1 MKKFT
6 FLLSLLLAFVGV
18 TASAQVTM
26 KKLTAAPDLTK
37 AVTNLDDLVNG
48 GTYVFYNI
56 NNQKYIN
63 IDNYDNL
70 HFGRAAELS
79 VDKKLSASAVFTFHI
94 TKGETTTYTFE
105 TAVNG
110 KYMPAAAD
118 NNNSGGATATET
130 AASFVIQNR
139 STGYD
144 ASKNDYSGTPTIHNN
159 DGQFVIKNES
169 NNLSFDMGGDDMNQF
184 CGWHGEGSN
193 CWYKIVP
200 VTVSAT
206 ETVTARKLTFTVQN
220 TEGTT
225 DASLTNA
232 ATTAWL
238 CDGEE
243 VGQTLSVNPSKVSA
257 WYTLE
262 CQSANKV
269 VAEDNATFVYKLT
282 EGTAPFEYSTSAD
295 RKWYLMRFWGRDNNF
310 ASYLNATDA
319 NINVETAVKSFAH
332 LLANEDKA
340 FWSFEKSGYGV
351 KVYNKLA
358 NKYLYI
364 PNNGNNQELLQL
376 NDEGT
381 ELIVRPN
388 NNNGGFS
395 LQMSGKAS
403 ACFGHHVGANLG
415 VWDND
420 GSYNAAQSKVEFY
433 PVLDKAKGFLTSN
446 VENVNT
452 NVNLL
457 GVYMSDA
464 DKAALKTEFQNATDF
479 AALKTV
485 NNKLVKAVNTTPDEN
500 AYYQIKSV
508 AGVNKNNYI
517 YMSTINA
524 QVNNTSKELVENNAN
539 ATRIQA
545 GKCNAT
551 TLWKFV
557 PNDDK
562 SAYYLLYVNLNA
574 YLGKITANDQANIAM
589 VKDKT
594 ATVAYTLNHRSG
606 TKFALVLGDHCIN
619 AYKGGDYENLGRY
632 DNDGDGKDSDG
643 NTWYLEKVTPS
654 VSVPVSDAKYA
665 SVSFPYATQVT
676 DNVKAYYAS
685 EINTDGVITLSE
697 YADGVIPANQG
708 AILYNDGGATTAVL
722 NILTSS
728 TAAAPTK
735 NYLNAAVTKLAGF
748 DADATYALGKK
759 ENDEVAFMLNGL
771 TVITAN
777 KAYINKSD
785 LTSGGIASNVLNFGQ
800 VATGVNT
807 VVAGTNDGVQY
818 FDLQGRRVLYPAHGI
833 FVTNTGKKV
842 LVK

>member
-56 NNQKYIN
+56 NKQKYIN
-63 IDNYDNL
+63 IDNFDNL

-105 TAVNG
+105 TAVSG

-118 NNNSGGATATET
+118 NNNDGGATAADA
-130 AASFVIQNR
+130 AASFVILTHTINE
-139 STGYD
+139 
-144 ASKNDYSGTPTIHNN
+144 TPSVTKD
-159 DGQFVIKNES
+159 DGSYVIKNAS
-169 NNLSFDMGGDDMNQF
+169 DDKAFDMSGDDFNQF
-184 CGWHGEGSN
+184 CGWQGKGAN

-200 VTVSAT
+200 VTVSET
-206 ETVTARKLTFTVQN
+206 ETVTARNVTFTVQN
-220 TEGTT
+220 AEGVT
-225 DASLTNA
+225 DASLATS
-232 ATTAWL
+232 TTAPL
-238 CDGEE
+238 ADGDE
-243 VGQTLSVNPSKVSA
+243 VAQTISMNPSKASA

-262 CQSANKV
+262 CQATNKV
-269 VAEDNATFVYKLT
+269 VAADNATFVYKLT
-282 EGTAPFEYSTSAD
+282 EGTAPFAYSTSTD
-295 RKWYLMRFWGRDNNF
+295 RKWYLMRFQGSDNNF
-310 ASYLNATDA
+310 ASYLNTTDA
-319 NINVETAVKSFAH
+319 NINVETAVKSFTN

-364 PNNGNNQELLQL
+364 HTGNNQELLQL

-388 NNNGGFS
+388 NKGGFS
-395 LQMSGKAS
+395 LQKSGNAN

-415 VWDND
+415 VWNNGD
-420 GSYNAAQSKVEFY
+420 SYNAVQSKVEFY

-485 NNKLVKAVNTTPDEN
+485 NNQLVKAVNTTPDEN

-539 ATRIQA
+539 ATRIQSN
-545 GKCNAT
+545 KCNAT

-562 SAYYLLYVNLNA
+562 SAYYLLNVNLNA
-574 YLGKITANDQANIAM
+574 YLGKITADNQDKIAM
-589 VKDKT
+589 VKDKAST
-594 ATVAYTLNHRSG
+594 AAYILNHRSG

-619 AYKGGDYENLGRY
+619 AYKGGDFENIGRY
-632 DNDGDGKDSDG
+632 DSDGDGKDSDG

-665 SVSFPYATQVT
+665 SVAFPYDTQVT
-676 DNVKAYYAS
+676 GDVKAYYAS

-722 NILTSS
+722 NILASS

-748 DADATYALGKK
+748 EADATYALGKK
-759 ENDEVAFMLNGL
+759 ENGEVAFMLNGL

-807 VVAGTNDGVQY
+807 VVAGANDGVQY

>member
-105 TAVNG
+105 TAVSG

-118 NNNSGGATATET
+118 NNNDGGATAADA
-130 AASFVIQNR
+130 AASFVILTHTINE
-139 STGYD
+139 
-144 ASKNDYSGTPTIHNN
+144 TPSVTKD
-159 DGQFVIKNES
+159 DGSYVIKNAS
-169 NNLSFDMGGDDMNQF
+169 DDKAFDMSGDDFNQF
-184 CGWHGEGSN
+184 CGWQGKGAN

-200 VTVSAT
+200 VTVSET
-206 ETVTARKLTFTVQN
+206 ETVTARNVTFTVQN
-220 TEGTT
+220 AEGVT
-225 DASLTNA
+225 DASLATS
-232 ATTAWL
+232 TTAPL
-238 CDGEE
+238 ADGDE
-243 VGQTLSVNPSKVSA
+243 VAQTISMNPSKASA

-262 CQSANKV
+262 CQATNKV
-269 VAEDNATFVYKLT
+269 VAADNATFVYKLT
-282 EGTAPFEYSTSAD
+282 EGTAPFAYSTSTD
-295 RKWYLMRFWGRDNNF
+295 RKWYLMRFQGSDNNF
-310 ASYLNATDA
+310 ASYLNTTDA
-319 NINVETAVKSFAH
+319 NINVETAVKSFTN

-364 PNNGNNQELLQL
+364 PTGNNQELLQL

-388 NNNGGFS
+388 NKGGFS
-395 LQMSGKAS
+395 LQKSGNAN

-415 VWDND
+415 VWNNGD
-420 GSYNAAQSKVEFY
+420 SYNAVQSKVEFY

-508 AGVNKNNYI
+508 AGVNKKNYI

-562 SAYYLLYVNLNA
+562 SAYYLLNVNLNA
-574 YLGKITANDQANIAM
+574 YLGKITANNQANIAM
-589 VKDKT
+589 VKDKAST
-594 ATVAYTLNHRSG
+594 AAYKLNHRSG

-619 AYKGGDYENLGRY
+619 AFEGGDSEKIGRY
-632 DNDGDGKDSDG
+632 DNDGDGKDSEG

-665 SVSFPYATQVT
+665 SVAFPYATQVT
-676 DNVKAYYAS
+676 GDVKAYYAS

-697 YADGVIPANQG
+697 YANGVIPANQG

-728 TAAAPTK
+728 TAAAPAK

-748 DADATYALGKK
+748 GADATYALGKK
-759 ENDEVAFMLNGL
+759 ENGEVAFMLNGL

-807 VVAGTNDGVQY
+807 VVAGANDGVQY

>member
-105 TAVNG
+105 TAVSG

-118 NNNSGGATATET
+118 NNNDGGATAADA
-130 AASFVIQNR
+130 AASFVILTHTINE
-139 STGYD
+139 
-144 ASKNDYSGTPTIHNN
+144 TPSVTKD
-159 DGQFVIKNES
+159 DGSYVIKNAS
-169 NNLSFDMGGDDMNQF
+169 DDKAFDMSGDDWNQF
-184 CGWHGEGSN
+184 CGWQGKGAN

-200 VTVSAT
+200 VTVSET
-206 ETVTARKLTFTVQN
+206 ETVTARNVTFTVQN
-220 TEGTT
+220 AEGVT
-225 DASLTNA
+225 DASLATS
-232 ATTAWL
+232 TTAPL
-238 CDGEE
+238 AYGDE
-243 VGQTLSVNPSKVSA
+243 VAQTISMNPSKASA

-262 CQSANKV
+262 CQATNKV
-269 VAEDNATFVYKLT
+269 VAADNATFVYKLT
-282 EGTAPFEYSTSAD
+282 EGTAPFAYSTSTD
-295 RKWYLMRFWGRDNNF
+295 RKWYLMRFQGSDNNF
-310 ASYLNATDA
+310 ASYLNTTDA
-319 NINVETAVKSFAH
+319 NINVETAVKSFTN

-364 PNNGNNQELLQL
+364 HTGNNQELLQL

-388 NNNGGFS
+388 NKGGFS
-395 LQMSGKAS
+395 LQKSDNAN

-415 VWDND
+415 VWNNGD
-420 GSYNAAQSKVEFY
+420 SYNAVQSKVEFY
-433 PVLDKAKGFLTSN
+433 PVLDKAKAFLTSD
-446 VENVNT
+446 VENANT
-452 NVNLL
+452 NANLL
-457 GVYMSDA
+457 GVYIAEA
-464 DKAALKTEFQNATDF
+464 DKANLKTEVQKATDFNALKTANGK
-479 AALKTV
+479 L
-485 NNKLVKAVNTTPDEN
+485 LVKTTPEKD

-508 AGVNKNNYI
+508 AGVNKKNYI

-562 SAYYLLYVNLNA
+562 SAYYLLNVNLNA
-574 YLGKITANDQANIAM
+574 YLGKITANNQANIAM
-589 VKDKT
+589 VKDKAST
-594 ATVAYTLNHRSG
+594 AAYKLNHRSG

-619 AYKGGDYENLGRY
+619 AYRGGYYENIGRY

-665 SVSFPYATQVT
+665 SVAFPYDTQVT
-676 DNVKAYYAS
+676 GDVKAYYAS

-748 DADATYALGKK
+748 EADNTYALGKK
-759 ENDEVAFMLNGL
+759 GNGEVAFMLNNL
-771 TVITAN
+771 TVISAN

-785 LTSGGIASNVLNFGQ
+785 LTGGSAASSVLNFGQ

-807 VVAGTNDGVQY
+807 VVAGANDGVQY

>member
-37 AVTNLDDLVNG
+37 AVTNLNDLVDG

-63 IDNYDNL
+63 IDNFDNF

-79 VDKKLSASAVFTFHI
+79 VDQKNSASAVFTFHI
-94 TKGETTTYTFE
+94 TKGEPTTYTFE
-105 TAVNG
+105 TAVAG

-118 NNNSGGATATET
+118 NNNSGGATATST
-130 AASFVIQNR
+130 PASFVIQNE

-144 ASKNDYSGTPTIHNN
+144 ASKNDYSGTPTIHN

-169 NNLSFDMGGDDMNQF
+169 NKLSFDMGGDDMNQF
-184 CGWHGEGSN
+184 CGWYGEGSN

-206 ETVTARKLTFTVQN
+206 ETVTPRKLTFTVQN

-243 VGQTLSVNPSKVSA
+243 VGQTLSVNPSKASA

-262 CQSANKV
+262 CQSTNKV

-282 EGTAPFEYSTSAD
+282 EGTAPFAYSTNAD

-319 NINVETAVKSFAH
+319 NINVETAVKSFAN

-364 PNNGNNQELLQL
+364 PTGNNQELLQL

-388 NNNGGFS
+388 NNGGFS

-403 ACFGHHVGANLG
+403 ACFGHHNGANLA
-415 VWDND
+415 VWNNG

-433 PVLDKAKGFLTSN
+433 PVLDKAKTFLTSN

-464 DKAALKTEFQNATDF
+464 DKATLKTELQNATDF

-485 NNKLVKAVNTTPDEN
+485 NNKLVAAVNITPDEN

-508 AGVNKNNYI
+508 AGVNANKYI

-524 QVNNTSKELVENNAN
+524 QVNNTSNELVENNAN
-539 ATRIQA
+539 ATRIQSD
-545 GKCNAT
+545 KCNAT

-562 SAYYLLYVNLNA
+562 SAYYLLNVNLNA
-574 YLGKITANDQANIAM
+574 YLGKITNNNQTSIAM
-589 VKDKT
+589 VKDKA

-606 TKFALVLGDHCIN
+606 TKFALVLGDYCIN
-619 AYKGGDYENLGRY
+619 AYYGGNYENIGRY
-632 DNDGDGKDSDG
+632 DDDGDGKDSDG

-665 SVSFPYATQVT
+665 SVAFPYATQVT
-676 DNVKAYYAS
+676 GDVKAYYAS

-697 YADGVIPANQG
+697 YANGVIPANQG

-728 TAAAPTK
+728 TAAPAK
-735 NYLNAAVTKLAGF
+735 NYLKAAVTKLAGF
-748 DADATYALGKK
+748 GADETYALGKK
-759 ENDEVAFMLNGL
+759 ENGEVAFMLNGL
-771 TVITAN
+771 TVISAN

-785 LTSGGIASNVLNFGQ
+785 LTGGSIASNVLNFGQ

-807 VVAGTNDGVQY
+807 VVAGANDGVQY

>member
-105 TAVNG
+105 TAVSG

-118 NNNSGGATATET
+118 NNNDGGATAADA
-130 AASFVIQNR
+130 AASFVILTHTINE
-139 STGYD
+139 
-144 ASKNDYSGTPTIHNN
+144 TPSVTKD
-159 DGQFVIKNES
+159 DGSYVIKNAS
-169 NNLSFDMGGDDMNQF
+169 DDKAFDMSGDDLNQF
-184 CGWHGEGSN
+184 CGWLGNGAN

-200 VTVSAT
+200 VTVSET
-206 ETVTARKLTFTVQN
+206 ETVTARNVTFAVQN
-220 TEGTT
+220 AEGVI
-225 DASLTNA
+225 DASLATS
-232 ATTAWL
+232 TTAAL
-238 CDGEE
+238 ADGDE
-243 VGQTLSVNPSKVSA
+243 VAQTISMNPSKASA

-262 CQSANKV
+262 CQATNKV
-269 VAEDNATFVYKLT
+269 VAADNNVFAYKLT

-319 NINVETAVKSFAH
+319 NINVETAVKSFAN

-351 KVYNKLA
+351 KVYNKSA

-364 PNNGNNQELLQL
+364 PTGNNQELLQL

-388 NNNGGFS
+388 NNGGFS
-395 LQMSGKAS
+395 LQKSDNPN
-403 ACFGHHVGANLG
+403 ACFGHHNGANLA
-415 VWDND
+415 VWNNG

-433 PVLDKAKGFLTSN
+433 PVLDKAKTFLTSD

-464 DKAALKTEFQNATDF
+464 DKATLKTELQNATDF

-485 NNKLVKAVNTTPDEN
+485 NNKLVAAVNTTPDEN

-508 AGVNKNNYI
+508 AGVNANNYI

-524 QVNNTSKELVENNAN
+524 QVNNTSNELVENNAN
-539 ATRIQA
+539 ATRIQSN
-545 GKCNAT
+545 KCNAT

-562 SAYYLLYVNLNA
+562 SAYYLLNVNLNA
-574 YLGKITANDQANIAM
+574 YLGKITVNDQASIAM
-589 VKDKT
+589 VKDKA

-619 AYKGGDYENLGRY
+619 AYMGGNYENIGRY

-665 SVSFPYATQVT
+665 SVAFPYDTQVT
-676 DNVKAYYAS
+676 GDVKAYYAS

-728 TAAAPTK
+728 TAAAPAK

-748 DADATYALGKK
+748 EADNTYALGKK
-759 ENDEVAFMLNGL
+759 GNGEVAFMLNGL
-771 TVITAN
+771 TVISAN

-785 LTSGGIASNVLNFGQ
+785 LTGGSITSNVLNFGQ

-807 VVAGTNDGVQY
+807 VVAGANDGVQY

>member
-37 AVTNLDDLVNG
+37 AVTNLNDLVDG

-63 IDNYDNL
+63 IDNFDNF

-79 VDKKLSASAVFTFHI
+79 VDQKNSASAVFTFHI
-94 TKGETTTYTFE
+94 TKGEPTTYTFE
-105 TAVNG
+105 TAVAG

-118 NNNSGGATATET
+118 NNNSGGATATST
-130 AASFVIQNR
+130 PASFVIQNE

-144 ASKNDYSGTPTIHNN
+144 ASKNDYSGTPTIHN

-169 NNLSFDMGGDDMNQF
+169 NKLSFDMGGDDMNQF
-184 CGWHGEGSN
+184 CGWYGEGSN

-206 ETVTARKLTFTVQN
+206 ETVTPRKLTFTVQN

-243 VGQTLSVNPSKVSA
+243 VGQTLSVNPSKASA

-262 CQSANKV
+262 CQATNKV
-269 VAEDNATFVYKLT
+269 VAADNATFVYKLT
-282 EGTAPFEYSTSAD
+282 EGTAPFEYSTSTD
-295 RKWYLMRFWGRDNNF
+295 RKWYLMRFQGSDNNF
-310 ASYLNATDA
+310 ASYLNTTDA
-319 NINVETAVKSFAH
+319 NINVETAVKSFTN

-364 PNNGNNQELLQL
+364 HTGNNQELLQL

-388 NNNGGFS
+388 NKGGFS
-395 LQMSGKAS
+395 LQKSGNAN

-415 VWDND
+415 VWNNGD
-420 GSYNAAQSKVEFY
+420 SYNAVQSKVEFY

-539 ATRIQA
+539 ATRIQ
-545 GKCNAT
+545 
-551 TLWKFV
+551 
-557 PNDDK
+557 
-562 SAYYLLYVNLNA
+562 
-574 YLGKITANDQANIAM
+574 
-589 VKDKT
+589 
-594 ATVAYTLNHRSG
+594 
-606 TKFALVLGDHCIN
+606 
-619 AYKGGDYENLGRY
+619 
-632 DNDGDGKDSDG
+632 
-643 NTWYLEKVTPS
+643 
-654 VSVPVSDAKYA
+654 
-665 SVSFPYATQVT
+665 
-676 DNVKAYYAS
+676 
-685 EINTDGVITLSE
+685 
-697 YADGVIPANQG
+697 
-708 AILYNDGGATTAVL
+708 
-722 NILTSS
+722 
-728 TAAAPTK
+728 
-735 NYLNAAVTKLAGF
+735 
-748 DADATYALGKK
+748 
-759 ENDEVAFMLNGL
+759 
-771 TVITAN
+771 
-777 KAYINKSD
+777 
-785 LTSGGIASNVLNFGQ
+785 SN
-800 VATGVNT
+800 
-807 VVAGTNDGVQY
+807 
-818 FDLQGRRVLYPAHGI
+818 
-833 FVTNTGKKV
+833 
-842 LVK
+842 

>member
-63 IDNYDNL
+63 IDNFDNL

-105 TAVNG
+105 TAVSG

-118 NNNSGGATATET
+118 NNNDGGATAADA
-130 AASFVIQNR
+130 AASFVILTHTINE
-139 STGYD
+139 
-144 ASKNDYSGTPTIHNN
+144 TPSVTKD
-159 DGQFVIKNES
+159 DGSYVIKNAS
-169 NNLSFDMGGDDMNQF
+169 DDKAFDMSGDDFNQF
-184 CGWHGEGSN
+184 CGWQGKGAN

-200 VTVSAT
+200 VTVSET
-206 ETVTARKLTFTVQN
+206 ETVTARNVTFTVQN
-220 TEGTT
+220 AEGVT
-225 DASLTNA
+225 DASLATS
-232 ATTAWL
+232 TTAPL
-238 CDGEE
+238 ADGDE
-243 VGQTLSVNPSKVSA
+243 VAQTISMNPSKASA

-262 CQSANKV
+262 CQATNKV
-269 VAEDNATFVYKLT
+269 VAADNATFVYKLT
-282 EGTAPFEYSTSAD
+282 EGTAPFAYSTSTD
-295 RKWYLMRFWGRDNNF
+295 RKWYLMRFQGSDNNF
-310 ASYLNATDA
+310 ASYLNTTDA
-319 NINVETAVKSFAH
+319 NINVETAVKSFTN

-364 PNNGNNQELLQL
+364 HTGNNQELLLL

-388 NNNGGFS
+388 NKGGFS
-395 LQMSGKAS
+395 LQKSGNAN

-415 VWDND
+415 VWNNGD
-420 GSYNAAQSKVEFY
+420 SYNAVQSKVEFY

-539 ATRIQA
+539 ATRIQSN
-545 GKCNAT
+545 KCNAT

-562 SAYYLLYVNLNA
+562 SAYYLLNVNLNA
-574 YLGKITANDQANIAM
+574 YLGKITANNQASIAM
-589 VKDKT
+589 VKDKA

-606 TKFALVLGDHCIN
+606 TKFALVLGDYCIN
-619 AYKGGDYENLGRY
+619 AFEGGDSEKIGRY
-632 DNDGDGKDSDG
+632 DNDGDGKDSEG

-665 SVSFPYATQVT
+665 SVAFPYATQVT
-676 DNVKAYYAS
+676 GDVKAYYAS

-708 AILYNDGGATTAVL
+708 AILYNEGATTAVL
-722 NILTSS
+722 NILASS
-728 TAAAPTK
+728 TAAAPAK

-748 DADATYALGKK
+748 TANETYALGKK
-759 ENDEVAFMLNGL
+759 GNGEVAFMLNSL
-771 TVITAN
+771 EVITAN

-785 LTSGGIASNVLNFGQ
+785 LTGGSIASNVLNFGQ

>member
-63 IDNYDNL
+63 IDNFDNL

-105 TAVNG
+105 TAVSG

-118 NNNSGGATATET
+118 NNNDGGATAADA
-130 AASFVIQNR
+130 AASFVILTHTINE
-139 STGYD
+139 
-144 ASKNDYSGTPTIHNN
+144 TPSVTKD
-159 DGQFVIKNES
+159 DGSYVIKNAS
-169 NNLSFDMGGDDMNQF
+169 DDKAFDMSGDDFNQF
-184 CGWHGEGSN
+184 CGWQGKGAN

-200 VTVSAT
+200 VTVSET
-206 ETVTARKLTFTVQN
+206 ETVTARNVTFTVQN
-220 TEGTT
+220 AEGVT
-225 DASLTNA
+225 DASLATS
-232 ATTAWL
+232 TTAPL
-238 CDGEE
+238 ADGDE
-243 VGQTLSVNPSKVSA
+243 VAQTISMNPSKASA

-262 CQSANKV
+262 CQATNKV
-269 VAEDNATFVYKLT
+269 VAENNATFVYKLT
-282 EGTAPFEYSTSAD
+282 EGTAPFEYSTSTD
-295 RKWYLMRFWGRDNNF
+295 RKWYLMRFQGSDNNF
-310 ASYLNATDA
+310 ASYLNTTDA
-319 NINVETAVKSFAH
+319 NINVETAVKSFTN

-364 PNNGNNQELLQL
+364 HTGNNQELLQL

-388 NNNGGFS
+388 NKGGFS
-395 LQMSGKAS
+395 LQKSGNAN

-415 VWDND
+415 VWNNGD
-420 GSYNAAQSKVEFY
+420 SYNAVQSKVEFY

-485 NNKLVKAVNTTPDEN
+485 NNKLLTAVNTTPDEN

-562 SAYYLLYVNLNA
+562 SAYYLLNVNLNA
-574 YLGKITANDQANIAM
+574 YLCKITANDQANIAM

-665 SVSFPYATQVT
+665 SVAFPYDTKVT
-676 DNVKAYYAS
+676 GDVKAYYAS
-685 EINTDGVITLSE
+685 DIDASGVITLSE

-708 AILYNDGGATTAVL
+708 AILYSDAATTAVL

-728 TAAAPTK
+728 TAAAPEK

-759 ENDEVAFMLNGL
+759 GNGEVAFMLNGL

-807 VVAGTNDGVQY
+807 VVAGANDGVQY

>member
-63 IDNYDNL
+63 IDNFDNL

-105 TAVNG
+105 TAVSG

-118 NNNSGGATATET
+118 NNNDGGATAADA
-130 AASFVIQNR
+130 AASFVILTHTINE
-139 STGYD
+139 
-144 ASKNDYSGTPTIHNN
+144 TPSVTKD
-159 DGQFVIKNES
+159 DGSYVIKNAS
-169 NNLSFDMGGDDMNQF
+169 DDKAFDMSGDDFNQF
-184 CGWHGEGSN
+184 CGWQGKGAN

-200 VTVSAT
+200 VTVSET
-206 ETVTARKLTFTVQN
+206 ETVTARNVTFTVQN
-220 TEGTT
+220 AEGVT
-225 DASLTNA
+225 DASLATS
-232 ATTAWL
+232 TTAPL
-238 CDGEE
+238 ADGDE
-243 VGQTLSVNPSKVSA
+243 VAQTISMNPSKASA

-262 CQSANKV
+262 CQATNKV
-269 VAEDNATFVYKLT
+269 VAENNATFVYKLT
-282 EGTAPFEYSTSAD
+282 EGTAPFEYSTSTD
-295 RKWYLMRFWGRDNNF
+295 RKWYLMRFQGSDNNF
-310 ASYLNATDA
+310 ASYLNTTDA
-319 NINVETAVKSFAH
+319 NINVETAVKSFTN

-364 PNNGNNQELLQL
+364 HTGNNQELLQL

-388 NNNGGFS
+388 NKGGFS
-395 LQMSGKAS
+395 LQKSGNAN

-415 VWDND
+415 VWNNGD
-420 GSYNAAQSKVEFY
+420 SYNAVQSKVEFY

-485 NNKLVKAVNTTPDEN
+485 NNKLLTAVNTTPDEN

-562 SAYYLLYVNLNA
+562 SAYYLLNVNLNA

-665 SVSFPYATQVT
+665 SVAFPYDTKVT
-676 DNVKAYYAS
+676 GDVKAYYAS
-685 EINTDGVITLSE
+685 DIDASGVITLSE

-708 AILYNDGGATTAVL
+708 AILYSDAATTAVL

-728 TAAAPTK
+728 TAAAPAK

-748 DADATYALGKK
+748 GADATYALGKK
-759 ENDEVAFMLNGL
+759 ENGEVAFMLNGL

-807 VVAGTNDGVQY
+807 VVAGANDGVQY

>member
-1 MKKFT
+1 MKKIT

-105 TAVNG
+105 TAVSG

-118 NNNSGGATATET
+118 NNNSGGATAADA
-130 AASFVIQNR
+130 AASFVILTHTINE
-139 STGYD
+139 
-144 ASKNDYSGTPTIHNN
+144 TPSVTKD
-159 DGQFVIKNES
+159 DGSYVIKNAS
-169 NNLSFDMGGDDMNQF
+169 DDKAFDMSGDDLNQF
-184 CGWHGEGSN
+184 CGWLGNGAN

-200 VTVSAT
+200 VTVSET
-206 ETVTARKLTFTVQN
+206 ETVTARNVTFAVQN
-220 TEGTT
+220 AEGVI
-225 DASLTNA
+225 DASLATS
-232 ATTAWL
+232 TTAAL
-238 CDGEE
+238 ADGDE
-243 VGQTLSVNPSKVSA
+243 VAQTISMNPSKASA

-262 CQSANKV
+262 CQATNKV
-269 VAEDNATFVYKLT
+269 VAADNNVFAYKLT

-319 NINVETAVKSFAH
+319 NINVETAVKSFAN

-364 PNNGNNQELLQL
+364 PTGNNQELLQL

-381 ELIVRPN
+381 ELIVRS

-395 LQMSGKAS
+395 LQKSDNPS
-403 ACFGHHVGANLG
+403 ACFGHHNGANLA
-415 VWDND
+415 VWNNG

-433 PVLDKAKGFLTSN
+433 PVLDKAKTFLTSD

-464 DKAALKTEFQNATDF
+464 DKATLKTELQNATDF

-485 NNKLVKAVNTTPDEN
+485 NNKLVAAVNTTPDEN

-508 AGVNKNNYI
+508 AGVKANKYI

-524 QVNNTSKELVENNAN
+524 QVNNTSNELVENNAN
-539 ATRIQA
+539 ATRIQSD
-545 GKCNAT
+545 KCNAT

-562 SAYYLLYVNLNA
+562 SAYYLLNVNLNA
-574 YLGKITANDQANIAM
+574 YLGKITANNQASIAM
-589 VKDKT
+589 VKDKA

-606 TKFALVLGDHCIN
+606 TKFALVLGDYCIN
-619 AYKGGDYENLGRY
+619 AYKGGNYENIGRY

-665 SVSFPYATQVT
+665 SVAFPYDTQVT
-676 DNVKAYYAS
+676 GDVKAYYAS
-685 EINTDGVITLSE
+685 EINADGVITLSE

-748 DADATYALGKK
+748 EADNTYALGKK
-759 ENDEVAFMLNGL
+759 ANAEVAFMLNSL
-771 TVITAN
+771 TVISAN

-785 LTSGGIASNVLNFGQ
+785 LTGGSAASSVLNFGQ
-800 VATGVNT
+800 VATGINT
-807 VVAGTNDGVQY
+807 VVAGANDGVQY

>member
-37 AVTNLDDLVNG
+37 AVTNLDDLVDG

-63 IDNYDNL
+63 IDNFDNF

-79 VDKKLSASAVFTFHI
+79 VDQKISASAVFTFHI
-94 TKGETTTYTFE
+94 TKGEPTTYTFE
-105 TAVNG
+105 TAVAG
-110 KYMPAAAD
+110 KYMPAAED
-118 NNNSGGATATET
+118 NNNSGGATAKET
-130 AASFVIQNR
+130 AASFVIQKK

-144 ASKNDYSGTPTIHNN
+144 PNKNNYSGTPTTRD

-169 NNLSFDMGGDDMNQF
+169 NNLSFDMGGDDKNQF

-200 VTVSAT
+200 VTVSTT
-206 ETVTARKLTFTVQN
+206 ETVTPRKLTFTVQN

-225 DASLTNA
+225 DANLTNA
-232 ATTAWL
+232 ATTVWL
-238 CDGEE
+238 CDGDE
-243 VGQTLSVNPSKVSA
+243 VGQTLSVIPSKVSA

-319 NINVETAVKSFAH
+319 NINVETAVKSFAN

-364 PNNGNNQELLQL
+364 PTGNNQELLQL

-388 NNNGGFS
+388 NGGFS
-395 LQMSGKAS
+395 LQKSDNPN
-403 ACFGHHVGANLG
+403 ACFGHHNGANLA
-415 VWDND
+415 VWNNG

-433 PVLDKAKGFLTSN
+433 PVLDKAKAFLTSD
-446 VENVNT
+446 VENANT
-452 NVNLL
+452 NANLL
-457 GVYMSDA
+457 GVYIAEA
-464 DKAALKTEFQNATDF
+464 DKANLKTEVQKATDFNALKTANGK
-479 AALKTV
+479 L
-485 NNKLVKAVNTTPDEN
+485 LVKTTPEKD

-508 AGVNKNNYI
+508 AGVNKKNYI

-562 SAYYLLYVNLNA
+562 SAYYLLNVNLNA
-574 YLGKITANDQANIAM
+574 YLGKITANNQANIAM
-589 VKDKT
+589 VKDKAST
-594 ATVAYTLNHRSG
+594 AAYKLNHRSG

-619 AYKGGDYENLGRY
+619 AFEGGDSEKIGRY
-632 DNDGDGKDSDG
+632 DNDGDGKDSEG

-728 TAAAPTK
+728 TAAAPAK

-748 DADATYALGKK
+748 GADETYALGKK
-759 ENDEVAFMLNGL
+759 ENGEVAFMLNGL

-807 VVAGTNDGVQY
+807 VVAGANDGVQY

>member
-1 MKKFT
+1 MKKIT

-105 TAVNG
+105 TAVSG

-118 NNNSGGATATET
+118 NNNSGGATAADA
-130 AASFVIQNR
+130 AASFVILTHTINE
-139 STGYD
+139 
-144 ASKNDYSGTPTIHNN
+144 TPSVTKD
-159 DGQFVIKNES
+159 DGSYVIKNAS
-169 NNLSFDMGGDDMNQF
+169 DDKAFDMSGDDLNQF
-184 CGWHGEGSN
+184 CGWLGKGAN

-206 ETVTARKLTFTVQN
+206 ETVTARNVTFAVQN
-220 TEGTT
+220 AEGTI
-225 DASLTNA
+225 DASLATS
-232 ATTAWL
+232 TTAAL
-238 CDGEE
+238 ADGDE
-243 VGQTLSVNPSKVSA
+243 VAQTISMNPSKASA

-262 CQSANKV
+262 CQATNKV
-269 VAEDNATFVYKLT
+269 VAADNNVFAYKLT
-282 EGTAPFEYSTSAD
+282 EGTAPFEYSTNTD
-295 RKWYLMRFWGRDNNF
+295 RKWYLMRFQGSDNIF

-319 NINVETAVKSFAH
+319 NINVETAVKSFAN

-351 KVYNKLA
+351 KVYNKSA

-364 PNNGNNQELLQL
+364 PTGNNQELLQL

-381 ELIVRPN
+381 ELIVRAN
-388 NNNGGFS
+388 TANGGFS

-403 ACFGHHVGANLG
+403 ACFGHHVGANLC
-415 VWDND
+415 VWDN
-420 GSYNAAQSKVEFY
+420 GNSYNAAQSKVEFY

-464 DKAALKTEFQNATDF
+464 DKAALKTNLQNATDF
-479 AALKTV
+479 AALKSV
-485 NNKLVKAVNTTPDEN
+485 NDQLGTAVVNTTPDEN

-508 AGVNKNNYI
+508 AGVNANNYI

-524 QVNNTSKELVENNAN
+524 QVNNTSNELVENKAN
-539 ATRIQA
+539 ATRIQSD
-545 GKCNAT
+545 KCNAT

-562 SAYYLLYVNLNA
+562 SAYYLLNVNLNA
-574 YLGKITANDQANIAM
+574 YLGKITNNNQENIAM
-589 VKDKT
+589 VKDKA

-619 AYKGGDYENLGRY
+619 AYYGGNSENIGRY
-632 DNDGDGKDSDG
+632 DNDGDGKDSEG

-665 SVSFPYATQVT
+665 SVAFPYDTQVT
-676 DNVKAYYAS
+676 GDVKAYYAS
-685 EINTDGVITLSE
+685 EINADGVITLSE

-748 DADATYALGKK
+748 EADNTYALGKK
-759 ENDEVAFMLNGL
+759 ANAEVAFMLNGL
-771 TVITAN
+771 TVISAN

-785 LTSGGIASNVLNFGQ
+785 LTGGSAASSVLNFGQ
-800 VATGVNT
+800 VATGINT
-807 VVAGTNDGVQY
+807 VVAGANDGVQY

>member
-37 AVTNLDDLVNG
+37 AVTNLDDLVDG

-63 IDNYDNL
+63 IDNFDNL

-79 VDKKLSASAVFTFHI
+79 VDQKISASAVFTFHI
-94 TKGETTTYTFE
+94 TKGKPTTYTFE

-118 NNNSGGATATET
+118 NNNSGGATATER
-130 AASFVIQNR
+130 AASFVIQNG

-169 NNLSFDMGGDDMNQF
+169 NNLSFDMGGDDKNQF

-232 ATTAWL
+232 ATTVWL
-238 CDGEE
+238 CDGDE
-243 VGQTLSVNPSKVSA
+243 VGQTLSVIPSKASA

-262 CQSANKV
+262 CQATNKV
-269 VAEDNATFVYKLT
+269 VAEDNAAFVYKLT
-282 EGTAPFEYSTSAD
+282 EGTAPFAYSTSAD

-319 NINVETAVKSFAH
+319 NINVETAVKSFAN

-364 PNNGNNQELLQL
+364 PNGNNQELLQL
-376 NDEGT
+376 NEEGT
-381 ELIVRPN
+381 ELIVRAN
-388 NNNGGFS
+388 TANGGFS

-415 VWDND
+415 VWDN
-420 GSYNAAQSKVEFY
+420 GNSYNAAQSKVEFY
-433 PVLDKAKGFLTSN
+433 PVLDKAKTFLTSD

-464 DKAALKTEFQNATDF
+464 DKAALKTDFQNATDF

-485 NNKLVKAVNTTPDEN
+485 NNKLVAAVNATPDEN

-539 ATRIQA
+539 ATRIQSN
-545 GKCNAT
+545 KCNAT

-562 SAYYLLYVNLNA
+562 SAYYLLNVNLNA
-574 YLGKITANDQANIAM
+574 YLGKITANNQASIAM
-589 VKDKT
+589 VKDKA

-606 TKFALVLGDHCIN
+606 TKFALVLGDYCIN
-619 AYKGGDYENLGRY
+619 AFEGGDSEKIGRY
-632 DNDGDGKDSDG
+632 DNDGDGKDSEG

-665 SVSFPYATQVT
+665 SVAFPYATQVT
-676 DNVKAYYAS
+676 GDVKAYYAS

-708 AILYNDGGATTAVL
+708 AILYNEGATTAVL
-722 NILTSS
+722 NILASS
-728 TAAAPTK
+728 TAAAPAK

-748 DADATYALGKK
+748 TANETYALGKK
-759 ENDEVAFMLNGL
+759 GNGEVAFMLNSL
-771 TVITAN
+771 EVITAN

-785 LTSGGIASNVLNFGQ
+785 LTGGSIASNVLNFGQ

-807 VVAGTNDGVQY
+807 VVAGANDGVQY

>member
-63 IDNYDNL
+63 IDNFDNL

-105 TAVNG
+105 TAVSG

-118 NNNSGGATATET
+118 NNNDGGATAADA
-130 AASFVIQNR
+130 AASFVILTHTINE
-139 STGYD
+139 
-144 ASKNDYSGTPTIHNN
+144 TPSVTKD
-159 DGQFVIKNES
+159 DGSYVIKNAS
-169 NNLSFDMGGDDMNQF
+169 DDKAFDMSGDDFNQF
-184 CGWHGEGSN
+184 CGWQGKGAN

-200 VTVSAT
+200 VTVSET
-206 ETVTARKLTFTVQN
+206 ETVTARNVTFTVQN
-220 TEGTT
+220 AEGVT
-225 DASLTNA
+225 DASLATS
-232 ATTAWL
+232 TTAPL
-238 CDGEE
+238 ADGDE
-243 VGQTLSVNPSKVSA
+243 VAQTISMNPSKASA

-262 CQSANKV
+262 CQATNKV
-269 VAEDNATFVYKLT
+269 VAADNATFVYKLT
-282 EGTAPFEYSTSAD
+282 EGTAPFAYSTSTD
-295 RKWYLMRFWGRDNNF
+295 RKWYLMRFQGSDNNF
-310 ASYLNATDA
+310 ASYLNTTDA
-319 NINVETAVKSFAH
+319 NINVETAVKSFTN

-364 PNNGNNQELLQL
+364 HTGNNQELLQL

-388 NNNGGFS
+388 NKGGFS
-395 LQMSGKAS
+395 LQKSDNPN
-403 ACFGHHVGANLG
+403 ACFGHHNGANLA
-415 VWDND
+415 VWNNG

-433 PVLDKAKGFLTSN
+433 PVLDKAKTFLTSD

-464 DKAALKTEFQNATDF
+464 DKAALKKNLQNATDF
-479 AALKTV
+479 AALKTA
-485 NNKLVKAVNTTPDEN
+485 NDKLVAAVNTTPDEN

-508 AGVNKNNYI
+508 AGVKANEYI

-524 QVNNTSKELVENNAN
+524 QVNNMSNELVENNAN
-539 ATRIQA
+539 ATRIQSN
-545 GKCNAT
+545 KCNAT

-562 SAYYLLYVNLNA
+562 SAYYLLNVNLNA
-574 YLGKITANDQANIAM
+574 YLGKITANNQASIAM
-589 VKDKT
+589 VKDKA

-606 TKFALVLGDHCIN
+606 TKFALVLGDYCIN
-619 AYKGGDYENLGRY
+619 AYKGGNYENIGRY

-665 SVSFPYATQVT
+665 SVAFPYATKVT
-676 DNVKAYYAS
+676 GDVKAYYAS

-728 TAAAPTK
+728 TAAAPAK

-748 DADATYALGKK
+748 TANETYALGKK
-759 ENDEVAFMLNGL
+759 GNGEVAFMLNGL

>member
-1 MKKFT
+1 MKRFT

-105 TAVNG
+105 TAVSG
-110 KYMPAAAD
+110 KYMPAAAY
-118 NNNSGGATATET
+118 NNNDGGATAADA
-130 AASFVIQNR
+130 AASFVILTHTINE
-139 STGYD
+139 
-144 ASKNDYSGTPTIHNN
+144 TPSVTKD
-159 DGQFVIKNES
+159 DGSYVIKNAS
-169 NNLSFDMGGDDMNQF
+169 DDKAFDMSGDDFNQF
-184 CGWHGEGSN
+184 CGWQGKGAN

-200 VTVSAT
+200 VTVSET
-206 ETVTARKLTFTVQN
+206 ETVTARNVTFTVQN
-220 TEGTT
+220 AEGVT
-225 DASLTNA
+225 DASLATS
-232 ATTAWL
+232 TTAPL
-238 CDGEE
+238 ADGDE
-243 VGQTLSVNPSKVSA
+243 VAQTISMNPSKASA

-262 CQSANKV
+262 CQATNKV
-269 VAEDNATFVYKLT
+269 VAADNATFVYKLT
-282 EGTAPFEYSTSAD
+282 EGTAPFEYSTSTD
-295 RKWYLMRFWGRDNNF
+295 RKWYLMRFQGSDNNF
-310 ASYLNATDA
+310 ASYLNTTDA
-319 NINVETAVKSFAH
+319 NINVETAVKSFTN

-364 PNNGNNQELLQL
+364 HTGNNQELLQL

-388 NNNGGFS
+388 NKGGFS
-395 LQMSGKAS
+395 LQKSGNAN

-415 VWDND
+415 VWNNGD
-420 GSYNAAQSKVEFY
+420 SYNAVQSKVEFY

-539 ATRIQA
+539 ATRIQSN
-545 GKCNAT
+545 KCNAT

-562 SAYYLLYVNLNA
+562 SAYYLLNVNLNA
-574 YLGKITANDQANIAM
+574 YLGKITANNQASIAM
-589 VKDKT
+589 VKDKA

-606 TKFALVLGDHCIN
+606 TKFALVLGDYCIN
-619 AYKGGDYENLGRY
+619 AFEGGDSEKIGRY
-632 DNDGDGKDSDG
+632 DNDGDGKDSEG

-665 SVSFPYATQVT
+665 SVAFPYATQVT
-676 DNVKAYYAS
+676 GDVKAYYAS

-708 AILYNDGGATTAVL
+708 AILYNEGATTAVL
-722 NILTSS
+722 NILASS
-728 TAAAPTK
+728 TAAAPAK

-748 DADATYALGKK
+748 TANETYALGKK
-759 ENDEVAFMLNGL
+759 GNGEVAFMLNSL
-771 TVITAN
+771 EVITAN

-785 LTSGGIASNVLNFGQ
+785 LTGGSIASNVLNFGQ

>member
-1 MKKFT
+1 MKPP
-6 FLLSLLLAFVGV
+6 SV
-18 TASAQVTM
+18 T
-26 KKLTAAPDLTK
+26 K
-37 AVTNLDDLVNG
+37 DDG
-48 GTYVFYNI
+48 SY
-56 NNQKYIN
+56 
-63 IDNYDNL
+63 
-70 HFGRAAELS
+70 
-79 VDKKLSASAVFTFHI
+79 
-94 TKGETTTYTFE
+94 
-105 TAVNG
+105 
-110 KYMPAAAD
+110 
-118 NNNSGGATATET
+118 
-130 AASFVIQNR
+130 
-139 STGYD
+139 
-144 ASKNDYSGTPTIHNN
+144 
-159 DGQFVIKNES
+159 VIKNAS
-169 NNLSFDMGGDDMNQF
+169 DDKAFDMSGDDFNQF
-184 CGWHGEGSN
+184 CGWQGKGAN

-200 VTVSAT
+200 VTVSET
-206 ETVTARKLTFTVQN
+206 ETVTARNVTFTVQN
-220 TEGTT
+220 AEGVT
-225 DASLTNA
+225 DASLATS
-232 ATTAWL
+232 TTAPL
-238 CDGEE
+238 ADGDE
-243 VGQTLSVNPSKVSA
+243 VAQTISMNPSKASA

-262 CQSANKV
+262 CQATNKV
-269 VAEDNATFVYKLT
+269 VAADNATFVYKLT
-282 EGTAPFEYSTSAD
+282 EGTAPFEYSTSTD
-295 RKWYLMRFWGRDNNF
+295 RKWYLMRFQGSDNNF
-310 ASYLNATDA
+310 ASYLNTTDT
-319 NINVETAVKSFAH
+319 NINVETAVKSFTN

-364 PNNGNNQELLQL
+364 HTGNNQELLQL

-388 NNNGGFS
+388 NKGGFS
-395 LQMSGKAS
+395 LQKSGNAN

-415 VWDND
+415 VWNNGD
-420 GSYNAAQSKVEFY
+420 SYNAVQSKVEFY

-457 GVYMSDA
+457 GVCMSDA

-539 ATRIQA
+539 ATRIQSN
-545 GKCNAT
+545 KCNAT

-562 SAYYLLYVNLNA
+562 SAYYLLNVNLNA
-574 YLGKITANDQANIAM
+574 YLGKITANNQASIAM
-589 VKDKT
+589 VKDKA

-606 TKFALVLGDHCIN
+606 TKFALVLGDYCIN
-619 AYKGGDYENLGRY
+619 AFEGGDSEKIGRY
-632 DNDGDGKDSDG
+632 DNDGDGKDSEG

-654 VSVPVSDAKYA
+654 VSVPVSNAKYA
-665 SVSFPYATQVT
+665 SVAFPYATQVT
-676 DNVKAYYAS
+676 GDVKAYYAS

-708 AILYNDGGATTAVL
+708 AILYNEGATTAVL
-722 NILTSS
+722 NILASS
-728 TAAAPTK
+728 TAAAPAK

-748 DADATYALGKK
+748 TANETYALGKK
-759 ENDEVAFMLNGL
+759 GNGEVAFMLNSL
-771 TVITAN
+771 EVITAN

-785 LTSGGIASNVLNFGQ
+785 LTGGSITSNVLNFGQ

>member
-105 TAVNG
+105 TAVSG

-118 NNNSGGATATET
+118 NNNDGGATAADA
-130 AASFVIQNR
+130 AASFVILTHTINE
-139 STGYD
+139 
-144 ASKNDYSGTPTIHNN
+144 TPSVTKD
-159 DGQFVIKNES
+159 DGSYVIKNAS
-169 NNLSFDMGGDDMNQF
+169 DDKAFDMSGDDLNQF
-184 CGWHGEGSN
+184 CGWQGKGAN

-200 VTVSAT
+200 VTVSET
-206 ETVTARKLTFTVQN
+206 ETVTARNVTFTVQN
-220 TEGTT
+220 AEGVT
-225 DASLTNA
+225 DASLATS
-232 ATTAWL
+232 TTAPL
-238 CDGEE
+238 ADGDE
-243 VGQTLSVNPSKVSA
+243 VAQTISMNPSKASA

-262 CQSANKV
+262 CQATNKV
-269 VAEDNATFVYKLT
+269 VAADNATFVYKLT
-282 EGTAPFEYSTSAD
+282 EGTAPFAYSTSTD
-295 RKWYLMRFWGRDNNF
+295 RKWYLMRFQGSDNNF
-310 ASYLNATDA
+310 ASYLNTTDA
-319 NINVETAVKSFAH
+319 NINVETAVKSFAN

-364 PNNGNNQELLQL
+364 PTGNNQELLQL

-381 ELIVRPN
+381 ELIVRSN
-388 NNNGGFS
+388 NKGGFS
-395 LQMSGKAS
+395 LQKSGNAN

-415 VWDND
+415 VWNNGD
-420 GSYNAAQSKVEFY
+420 SYNAAQSKVEFY
-433 PVLDKAKGFLTSN
+433 PVLDKAKVFLTSN

-485 NNKLVKAVNTTPDEN
+485 NNKLLTAVNTTPDEN

-562 SAYYLLYVNLNA
+562 SAYYLLNVNLNA
-574 YLGKITANDQANIAM
+574 YLGKITVNEQANIAM
-589 VKDKT
+589 VKDKA

-619 AYKGGDYENLGRY
+619 AYMGGNYENIGRY

-665 SVSFPYATQVT
+665 SVAFPYDTQVT
-676 DNVKAYYAS
+676 GDVKAYYAS

-748 DADATYALGKK
+748 EADNTYALGKK
-759 ENDEVAFMLNGL
+759 GNGEVAFMLNNL
-771 TVITAN
+771 TVISAN

-785 LTSGGIASNVLNFGQ
+785 LTGGSIASNVLNFGQ

>member
-1 MKKFT
+1 MKRFT

-105 TAVNG
+105 TAVSG

-118 NNNSGGATATET
+118 NNNDGGATAADA
-130 AASFVIQNR
+130 AASFVILTHTINE
-139 STGYD
+139 
-144 ASKNDYSGTPTIHNN
+144 TPSVTKD
-159 DGQFVIKNES
+159 DGSYVIKNAS
-169 NNLSFDMGGDDMNQF
+169 DDKAFDMSGDDFNQF
-184 CGWHGEGSN
+184 CGWQGKGAN

-200 VTVSAT
+200 VTVSET
-206 ETVTARKLTFTVQN
+206 ETVTARNVTFTVQN
-220 TEGTT
+220 AEGVT
-225 DASLTNA
+225 DASLATS
-232 ATTAWL
+232 TTAPL
-238 CDGEE
+238 ADGDE
-243 VGQTLSVNPSKVSA
+243 VAQTISMNPSKASA

-262 CQSANKV
+262 CQATNKV
-269 VAEDNATFVYKLT
+269 VAADNATFVYKLT
-282 EGTAPFEYSTSAD
+282 EGTAPFEYSTSTD
-295 RKWYLMRFWGRDNNF
+295 RKWYLMRFQGSDNNF
-310 ASYLNATDA
+310 ASYLNTTDA
-319 NINVETAVKSFAH
+319 NINVETAVKSFTN

-364 PNNGNNQELLQL
+364 HTGNNQELLQL

-388 NNNGGFS
+388 NKGGFS
-395 LQMSGKAS
+395 LQKSGNAN

-415 VWDND
+415 VWNNGD
-420 GSYNAAQSKVEFY
+420 SYNAVQSKVEFY

-539 ATRIQA
+539 ATRIQSN
-545 GKCNAT
+545 KCNAT

-562 SAYYLLYVNLNA
+562 SAYYLLNVNLNA
-574 YLGKITANDQANIAM
+574 YLGKITANNQASIAM
-589 VKDKT
+589 VKDKA

-606 TKFALVLGDHCIN
+606 TKFALVLGDYCIN
-619 AYKGGDYENLGRY
+619 AFEGGDSEKIGRY
-632 DNDGDGKDSDG
+632 DNDGDGKDSEG

-665 SVSFPYATQVT
+665 SVAFPYATQVT
-676 DNVKAYYAS
+676 GDVKAYYAS

-708 AILYNDGGATTAVL
+708 AILYNEGATTAVL
-722 NILTSS
+722 NILASS
-728 TAAAPTK
+728 TAAAPAK

-748 DADATYALGKK
+748 TANETYALGKK
-759 ENDEVAFMLNGL
+759 GNGEVAFMLNSL
-771 TVITAN
+771 EVITAN

-785 LTSGGIASNVLNFGQ
+785 LTGGSIASNVLNFGQ

>member
-105 TAVNG
+105 TAVSG

-118 NNNSGGATATET
+118 NNNSGGATAADA
-130 AASFVIQNR
+130 AASFVILTHTINE
-139 STGYD
+139 
-144 ASKNDYSGTPTIHNN
+144 TPSVTKD
-159 DGQFVIKNES
+159 DGSYVIKNAS
-169 NNLSFDMGGDDMNQF
+169 DDKAFDMSGDDLNQF
-184 CGWHGEGSN
+184 CGWLGNGAN

-200 VTVSAT
+200 VTVSET
-206 ETVTARKLTFTVQN
+206 ETVTARNVTFAVQN
-220 TEGTT
+220 AEGTI
-225 DASLTNA
+225 DASLATS
-232 ATTAWL
+232 TTAAL
-238 CDGEE
+238 ADGDE
-243 VGQTLSVNPSKVSA
+243 VAQTISMNPSKASA

-262 CQSANKV
+262 CQATNKV
-269 VAEDNATFVYKLT
+269 VAADNKVFAYKLT
-282 EGTAPFEYSTSAD
+282 EGTAPFEYSTSTD
-295 RKWYLMRFWGRDNNF
+295 RKWYLMRFQGNDNIF
-310 ASYLNATDA
+310 ASYLNTTDE
-319 NINVETAVKSFAH
+319 NINVATAVKSFAN

-351 KVYNKLA
+351 KIYNKLA

-364 PNNGNNQELLQL
+364 PTGNNQEFLQL

-388 NNNGGFS
+388 NKGGFS
-395 LQMSGKAS
+395 LQMSGNAN
-403 ACFGHHVGANLG
+403 ACFGNHRDSKLA
-415 VWDND
+415 VWNNG
-420 GSYNAAQSKVEFY
+420 GSCNAVQSKVEFY
-433 PVLDKAKGFLTSN
+433 PVLDKAKAFLTSD

-464 DKAALKTEFQNATDF
+464 DKAALKTELQNATDF

-485 NNKLVKAVNTTPDEN
+485 NNKLVAAVNTTPDEN

-508 AGVNKNNYI
+508 AGVNANNYI

-524 QVNNTSKELVENNAN
+524 QVNNTSNELVENNAN
-539 ATRIQA
+539 ATRIQSN
-545 GKCNAT
+545 KCNAT

-562 SAYYLLYVNLNA
+562 SAYYLLNVNLNA
-574 YLGKITANDQANIAM
+574 YLGKITVNEQASIAM
-589 VKDKT
+589 VKDKA

-619 AYKGGDYENLGRY
+619 AYMGGNYENIGRY

-665 SVSFPYATQVT
+665 SVAFPYDTQVT
-676 DNVKAYYAS
+676 GDVKAYYAS
-685 EINTDGVITLSE
+685 EINADGVITLSE

-748 DADATYALGKK
+748 GADETYALGKK
-759 ENDEVAFMLNGL
+759 ENGEVAFMLNGL
-771 TVITAN
+771 TVISAN

-785 LTSGGIASNVLNFGQ
+785 LTGGSIASNVLNFGQ

>member
-63 IDNYDNL
+63 IDNFDNL

-79 VDKKLSASAVFTFHI
+79 VDQKISASAVFTFHI

-105 TAVNG
+105 TAVAG

-118 NNNSGGATATET
+118 NNNKGGAIATET
-130 AASFVIQNR
+130 AASFVIQNV

-144 ASKNDYSGTPTIHNN
+144 PNKNNYTGTTTTREG
-159 DGQFVIKNES
+159 GQFVIRNES
-169 NNLSFDMGGDDMNQF
+169 NNLSFDMGGDDKNQF

-200 VTVSAT
+200 VTVSTT
-206 ETVTARKLTFTVQN
+206 ETVTPRKLTFTVQN

-225 DASLTNA
+225 DANLTNA
-232 ATTAWL
+232 ATTVWL
-238 CDGEE
+238 CDGDE
-243 VGQTLSVNPSKVSA
+243 VGQTLSVIPSKVSA

-282 EGTAPFEYSTSAD
+282 EGTAPFEYSTNAD

-319 NINVETAVKSFAH
+319 NINVETAVKSFAN

-351 KVYNKLA
+351 KVYNKSA

-364 PNNGNNQELLQL
+364 PTGNNQELLQL

-388 NNNGGFS
+388 NGGFS
-395 LQMSGKAS
+395 LQKSDNPN
-403 ACFGHHVGANLG
+403 ACFGHHNGANLA
-415 VWDND
+415 VWNNG

-433 PVLDKAKGFLTSN
+433 PVLDKAKAFLTSD
-446 VENVNT
+446 VENANT
-452 NVNLL
+452 NANLL
-457 GVYMSDA
+457 GVYIAEA
-464 DKAALKTEFQNATDF
+464 DKANLKTEVQKATDFNALKTANGK
-479 AALKTV
+479 L
-485 NNKLVKAVNTTPDEN
+485 LVKTTPDEN

-508 AGVNKNNYI
+508 AGVNANKYI

-562 SAYYLLYVNLNA
+562 SAYYLLNVNLNA
-574 YLGKITANDQANIAM
+574 YLGKITVNEQASIAM
-589 VKDKT
+589 VKDKA

-619 AYKGGDYENLGRY
+619 AYMGGNYENIGRY

-665 SVSFPYATQVT
+665 SVAFPYATKVT
-676 DNVKAYYAS
+676 GDVKAYYAS

-748 DADATYALGKK
+748 GADETYALGKK
-759 ENDEVAFMLNGL
+759 ENGEVAFMLNGL
-771 TVITAN
+771 TVISAN

-785 LTSGGIASNVLNFGQ
+785 LTGGSIASNVLNFGQ

>member
-105 TAVNG
+105 TAVSG

-118 NNNSGGATATET
+118 NNNDGGATAADA
-130 AASFVIQNR
+130 AASFVILTHTINE
-139 STGYD
+139 
-144 ASKNDYSGTPTIHNN
+144 TPSVTKD
-159 DGQFVIKNES
+159 DGSYVIKNAS
-169 NNLSFDMGGDDMNQF
+169 DDKAFDMSGDDFNQF
-184 CGWHGEGSN
+184 CGWQGKGAN

-200 VTVSAT
+200 VTVSET
-206 ETVTARKLTFTVQN
+206 ETVTARNVTFTVQN
-220 TEGTT
+220 AEGVT
-225 DASLTNA
+225 DASLATS
-232 ATTAWL
+232 TTAPL
-238 CDGEE
+238 ADGDE
-243 VGQTLSVNPSKVSA
+243 VAQTISMNPSKASA

-262 CQSANKV
+262 CQATNKV
-269 VAEDNATFVYKLT
+269 VAADNATFVYKLT
-282 EGTAPFEYSTSAD
+282 EGTAPFEYSTSTD
-295 RKWYLMRFWGRDNNF
+295 RKWYLMRFQGSDNNF
-310 ASYLNATDA
+310 ASYLNTTDA
-319 NINVETAVKSFAH
+319 NINVETVVKSFAN

-364 PNNGNNQELLQL
+364 PTGKDQELLQL

-388 NNNGGFS
+388 NNGGFS
-395 LQMSGKAS
+395 LQKSDNPS
-403 ACFGHHVGANLG
+403 ACFGHHNGANLA
-415 VWDND
+415 VWNNG

-433 PVLDKAKGFLTSN
+433 PVLDKAKTFLTSD

-464 DKAALKTEFQNATDF
+464 DKAALKKNLQNATDF

-485 NNKLVKAVNTTPDEN
+485 NNQLVAAVNTTPDEN

-508 AGVNKNNYI
+508 AGVNANKYI

-524 QVNNTSKELVENNAN
+524 QVNNTSNELVENNAN
-539 ATRIQA
+539 ATRIQSN
-545 GKCNAT
+545 KCNAT

-562 SAYYLLYVNLNA
+562 SAYYLLNVNLNA
-574 YLGKITANDQANIAM
+574 YLGKITAHDQRTIAM
-589 VKDKT
+589 VKNQAD
-594 ATVAYTLNHRSG
+594 AAAYILNHRSG
-606 TKFALVLGDHCIN
+606 TKFALVYGDHCIN
-619 AYKGGDYENLGRY
+619 AHSGGNFETLGVW
-632 DNDGDGKDSDG
+632 DTDADGRDSEG

-665 SVSFPYATQVT
+665 SVAFPYDTQVT
-676 DNVKAYYAS
+676 GDVKAYYAS

-728 TAAAPTK
+728 TAAAPAK

-748 DADATYALGKK
+748 EADNTYALGKK
-759 ENDEVAFMLNGL
+759 GNGEVAFMLNGL
-771 TVITAN
+771 TVISAN

-785 LTSGGIASNVLNFGQ
+785 LTGGSIASNVLNFGQ

>member
-18 TASAQVTM
+18 MASAQVTM

-63 IDNYDNL
+63 IDNFDNL

-105 TAVNG
+105 TAVSG

-118 NNNSGGATATET
+118 NNNDGGATAADA
-130 AASFVIQNR
+130 AASFVILTHTINE
-139 STGYD
+139 
-144 ASKNDYSGTPTIHNN
+144 TPSVTKD
-159 DGQFVIKNES
+159 DGSYVIKNAS
-169 NNLSFDMGGDDMNQF
+169 DDKAFDMSGDDFNQF
-184 CGWHGEGSN
+184 CGWQGKGAN

-200 VTVSAT
+200 VTVSET
-206 ETVTARKLTFTVQN
+206 ETVTARNVTFTVQN
-220 TEGTT
+220 AEGVT
-225 DASLTNA
+225 DASLATS
-232 ATTAWL
+232 TTAPL
-238 CDGEE
+238 ADGDE
-243 VGQTLSVNPSKVSA
+243 VAQTISMNPSKASA

-262 CQSANKV
+262 CQATNKV
-269 VAEDNATFVYKLT
+269 VAADNATFVYKLT
-282 EGTAPFEYSTSAD
+282 EGTAPFAYSTSTD
-295 RKWYLMRFWGRDNNF
+295 RKWYLMRFQGSDNNF
-310 ASYLNATDA
+310 ASYLNTTDA
-319 NINVETAVKSFAH
+319 NINVETAVKSFTN

-364 PNNGNNQELLQL
+364 HTGNNQELLQL

-388 NNNGGFS
+388 NKGGFS
-395 LQMSGKAS
+395 LQKSGNAN

-415 VWDND
+415 VWNNGD
-420 GSYNAAQSKVEFY
+420 SYNAVQSKVEFY

-539 ATRIQA
+539 ATRIQSN
-545 GKCNAT
+545 KCNAT

-562 SAYYLLYVNLNA
+562 SAYYLLNVNLNA
-574 YLGKITANDQANIAM
+574 YLGKITANNQASIAM
-589 VKDKT
+589 VKDKA

-606 TKFALVLGDHCIN
+606 TKFALVLGDYCIN
-619 AYKGGDYENLGRY
+619 AFEGGDSEKIGRY
-632 DNDGDGKDSDG
+632 DNDGDGKDSEG

-665 SVSFPYATQVT
+665 SVAFPYATQVT
-676 DNVKAYYAS
+676 GDVKAYYAS

-708 AILYNDGGATTAVL
+708 AILYNEGATTAVL
-722 NILTSS
+722 NILASS
-728 TAAAPTK
+728 TAAAPAK

-748 DADATYALGKK
+748 TANETYALGKK
-759 ENDEVAFMLNGL
+759 GNGEVAFMLNSL
-771 TVITAN
+771 EVITAN

-807 VVAGTNDGVQY
+807 VVAGANDGVQY

>member
-63 IDNYDNL
+63 IDNFDNL

-105 TAVNG
+105 TAVSG

-118 NNNSGGATATET
+118 NNNDGGATAADA
-130 AASFVIQNR
+130 AASFVILTHTINE
-139 STGYD
+139 
-144 ASKNDYSGTPTIHNN
+144 TPSVTKD
-159 DGQFVIKNES
+159 DGSYVIKNAS
-169 NNLSFDMGGDDMNQF
+169 DDKAFDMSGDDFNQF
-184 CGWHGEGSN
+184 CGWQGKGAN

-200 VTVSAT
+200 VTVSET
-206 ETVTARKLTFTVQN
+206 ETVTARNVTFTVQN
-220 TEGTT
+220 AEGVT
-225 DASLTNA
+225 DASLATS
-232 ATTAWL
+232 TTAPL
-238 CDGEE
+238 ADGDE
-243 VGQTLSVNPSKVSA
+243 VAQTISMNPSKASA

-262 CQSANKV
+262 CQATNKV
-269 VAEDNATFVYKLT
+269 VAADNATFVYKLT
-282 EGTAPFEYSTSAD
+282 EGTAPFAYSTSTD
-295 RKWYLMRFWGRDNNF
+295 RKWYLMRFQGSDNNF
-310 ASYLNATDA
+310 ASYLNTTDA
-319 NINVETAVKSFAH
+319 NINVETAVKSFTN

-364 PNNGNNQELLQL
+364 HTGNNQELLQL

-388 NNNGGFS
+388 NKGGFS
-395 LQMSGKAS
+395 LQKSGNAN

-415 VWDND
+415 VWNNGD
-420 GSYNAAQSKVEFY
+420 SYNAVQSKVEFY

-539 ATRIQA
+539 ATRIQSN
-545 GKCNAT
+545 KCNAT

-562 SAYYLLYVNLNA
+562 SAYYLLNVNLNA
-574 YLGKITANDQANIAM
+574 YLGKITANNQASIAM
-589 VKDKT
+589 VKDKA

-606 TKFALVLGDHCIN
+606 TKFALVLGDYCIN
-619 AYKGGDYENLGRY
+619 AFEGGDSEKIGRY
-632 DNDGDGKDSDG
+632 DNDGDGKDSEG

-665 SVSFPYATQVT
+665 SVAFPYATQVT
-676 DNVKAYYAS
+676 GDVKAYYAS

-708 AILYNDGGATTAVL
+708 AILYNEGATTAVL
-722 NILTSS
+722 NILASS
-728 TAAAPTK
+728 TAAAPAK

-748 DADATYALGKK
+748 TANETYALGKK
-759 ENDEVAFMLNGL
+759 GNGEVAFMLNSL
-771 TVITAN
+771 EVITAN

-807 VVAGTNDGVQY
+807 VVAGANDGVQY

>member
-26 KKLTAAPDLTK
+26 KKLTVAPDLTK
-37 AVTNLDDLVNG
+37 AVTNLDDLVDG
-48 GTYVFYNI
+48 GTYAFYNT
-56 NNQKYIN
+56 NKHKYIN

-105 TAVNG
+105 TAVSG
-110 KYMPAAAD
+110 KYMPAAA
-118 NNNSGGATATET
+118 NNNATGGATATE
-130 AASFVIQNR
+130 AVARFVILNHTIED
-139 STGYD
+139 SPVT
-144 ASKNDYSGTPTIHNN
+144 KNDGSY
-159 DGQFVIKNES
+159 VIKNVS
-169 NNLSFDMGGDDMNQF
+169 DDMAFDMGGDDTNQF
-184 CGWHGEGSN
+184 CGWLGKGDN

-200 VTVSAT
+200 LTVSET
-206 ETVTARKLTFTVQN
+206 ETVTARKVTFTVQN
-220 TEGTT
+220 AAGET
-225 DASLTNA
+225 DASLTTST
-232 ATTAWL
+232 TTATL
-238 CDGEE
+238 ADGDE
-243 VGQTLSVNPSKVSA
+243 VAQTISMNPSKASA
-257 WYTLE
+257 WYRLE
-262 CQSANKV
+262 CQANKV
-269 VAEDNATFVYKLT
+269 VAADNATFVYKLT
-282 EGTAPFEYSTSAD
+282 EGTAPFEYSTSTD
-295 RKWYLMRFWGRDNNF
+295 RKWYLMRFQGNDNIF
-310 ASYLNATDA
+310 ASYLNTTDE
-319 NINVETAVKSFAH
+319 NINVATAVKSFAN

-340 FWSFEKSGYGV
+340 FWSFEKSGNGV
-351 KVYNKLA
+351 KIYNKLA

-364 PNNGNNQELLQL
+364 PTGKNQEFLQL

-388 NNNGGFS
+388 SNGGFS
-395 LQMSGKAS
+395 LQMSGNAN
-403 ACFGHHVGANLG
+403 ACFGNHRDSKLA
-415 VWDND
+415 VWND
-420 GSYNAAQSKVEFY
+420 GNSYNAVQSKVEFY
-433 PVLDKAKGFLTSN
+433 PVLDKAKDVLTSD
-446 VENVNT
+446 VENVNA

-464 DKAALKTEFQNATDF
+464 DKAALKPEIQNATDL

-485 NNKLVKAVNTTPDEN
+485 NNKLNEKLNAAVNTTPDEN

-508 AGVNKNNYI
+508 VGVNGNNYI

-524 QVNNTSKELVENNAN
+524 QVNNTSNELVENKAN
-539 ATRIQA
+539 ATRVQSN
-545 GKCNAT
+545 KCNAT

-562 SAYYLLYVNLNA
+562 SAYYLLNVNLNA
-574 YLGKITANDQANIAM
+574 YLGKITAHRQQTIAM
-589 VKDKT
+589 VKDK
-594 ATVAYTLNHRSG
+594 ADAAAYTLNHRSG

-619 AYKGGDYENLGRY
+619 AYNGAAFEDLGVW
-632 DNDGDGKDSDG
+632 DNDADGRDSEG

-654 VSVPVSDAKYA
+654 VSVPVSDARYA
-665 SVSFPYATQVT
+665 SVAFPYATQVT
-676 DNVKAYYAS
+676 GDVKAYYAS
-685 EINTDGVITLSE
+685 DIDVDGVITLSE
-697 YADGVIPANQG
+697 YANGVIPANQG

-722 NILTSS
+722 KILTSS
-728 TAAAPTK
+728 TAAPAK
-735 NYLNAAVTKLAGF
+735 NYLKAAVTKLAGF
-748 DADATYALGKK
+748 EADNTYALGQK
-759 ENDEVAFMLNGL
+759 ENGEVAFMLNGL

-785 LTSGGIASNVLNFGQ
+785 LTGGSAASRVLNFGQ
-800 VATGVNT
+800 VATGINT
-807 VVAGTNDGVQY
+807 VVAGANDGVQY

>member
-105 TAVNG
+105 TAVSG

-118 NNNSGGATATET
+118 NNNDGGATAADA
-130 AASFVIQNR
+130 AASFVILTHTINE
-139 STGYD
+139 
-144 ASKNDYSGTPTIHNN
+144 TPSVTKD
-159 DGQFVIKNES
+159 DGSYVIKNAS
-169 NNLSFDMGGDDMNQF
+169 DDKAFDMSGDDFNQF
-184 CGWHGEGSN
+184 CGWQGKGAN

-200 VTVSAT
+200 VTVSET
-206 ETVTARKLTFTVQN
+206 ETVTARNVTFTVQN
-220 TEGTT
+220 AEGVT
-225 DASLTNA
+225 DASLATS
-232 ATTAWL
+232 TTAPL
-238 CDGEE
+238 ADGDE
-243 VGQTLSVNPSKVSA
+243 VAQTISMNPSKASA

-262 CQSANKV
+262 CQATNKV
-269 VAEDNATFVYKLT
+269 VAADNATFVYKLT

-319 NINVETAVKSFAH
+319 NINVETAVKSFAN

-364 PNNGNNQELLQL
+364 PTGNNQELLQL

-388 NNNGGFS
+388 NGGFS
-395 LQMSGKAS
+395 LQKSDNPN
-403 ACFGHHVGANLG
+403 ACFGHHNGANLA
-415 VWDND
+415 VWNNG

-433 PVLDKAKGFLTSN
+433 PVLDKAKAFLTSD
-446 VENVNT
+446 VENANT
-452 NVNLL
+452 NANLL
-457 GVYMSDA
+457 GVYIAEA
-464 DKAALKTEFQNATDF
+464 DKANLKTEVQKATDFNALKTANGK
-479 AALKTV
+479 L
-485 NNKLVKAVNTTPDEN
+485 LVKTTPDEN

-508 AGVNKNNYI
+508 EGVNKNNYI

-539 ATRIQA
+539 ATRIQSN
-545 GKCNAT
+545 KCNAT

-562 SAYYLLYVNLNA
+562 SAYYLLNVNLNA

-619 AYKGGDYENLGRY
+619 AYKGGNYENLGRY

-665 SVSFPYATQVT
+665 SVAFPYDTKVT
-676 DNVKAYYAS
+676 GDVKAYYAS
-685 EINTDGVITLSE
+685 DIDASGVITLSE

-708 AILYNDGGATTAVL
+708 AILYSDAATTAVL

-728 TAAAPTK
+728 TAAAPEK

-759 ENDEVAFMLNGL
+759 GNGEVAFMLNGL

-807 VVAGTNDGVQY
+807 VVAGANDGVQY

>member
-37 AVTNLDDLVNG
+37 AVTNLDDLVDG

-63 IDNYDNL
+63 IDNFDNF

-79 VDKKLSASAVFTFHI
+79 VDQKISASAVFTFHI
-94 TKGETTTYTFE
+94 TQGETKTYTFE
-105 TAVNG
+105 TAVAG
-110 KYMPAAAD
+110 KYMPAASD

-130 AASFVIQNR
+130 AASFVIQNE

-144 ASKNDYSGTPTIHNN
+144 PNKNNYSGTPTIHN

-184 CGWHGEGSN
+184 CGWYGEGSN

-200 VTVSAT
+200 VTVSTT
-206 ETVTARKLTFTVQN
+206 ETVTPRKLTFTVQN
-220 TEGTT
+220 TESTT
-225 DASLTNA
+225 DANLTNA
-232 ATTAWL
+232 ATTVWL

-282 EGTAPFEYSTSAD
+282 EGTAPFAYSTSAD
-295 RKWYLMRFWGRDNNF
+295 RKWYLMRFQGSDNNF

-319 NINVETAVKSFAH
+319 NINVETAVKSFAN

-364 PNNGNNQELLQL
+364 PTGNNQELLQL

-388 NNNGGFS
+388 NKGGFS
-395 LQMSGKAS
+395 LQKSDNPN

-415 VWDND
+415 VWNNG

-433 PVLDKAKGFLTSN
+433 PVLDKAKTFLTSD

-464 DKAALKTEFQNATDF
+464 DKAALKTNLQNATDF

-485 NNKLVKAVNTTPDEN
+485 NDKLVAAVNTTPDEN

-508 AGVNKNNYI
+508 AGVKANEYI

-524 QVNNTSKELVENNAN
+524 QVNNTSNELVENNAN
-539 ATRIQA
+539 ATRIQSN
-545 GKCNAT
+545 KCNAT

-562 SAYYLLYVNLNA
+562 SAYYLLNVNLNA
-574 YLGKITANDQANIAM
+574 YLGKITVNDQASIAM
-589 VKDKT
+589 VKDKA

-606 TKFALVLGDHCIN
+606 TKFALVLGDYCIN
-619 AYKGGDYENLGRY
+619 AYKGGNYENIGRY

-665 SVSFPYATQVT
+665 SVAFPYDTQVT
-676 DNVKAYYAS
+676 GDVKAYYAS

-708 AILYNDGGATTAVL
+708 AILYNEGATTAVL
-722 NILTSS
+722 NILASS
-728 TAAAPTK
+728 TAAAPAK

-748 DADATYALGKK
+748 TANETYALGKK
-759 ENDEVAFMLNGL
+759 ENGEVAFMLNSL
-771 TVITAN
+771 EVITAN

-785 LTSGGIASNVLNFGQ
+785 LTGGSIASNVLNFGQ

>member
-63 IDNYDNL
+63 IDNFDNL

-105 TAVNG
+105 TAVSG

-118 NNNSGGATATET
+118 NNNDGGATAADA
-130 AASFVIQNR
+130 AASFVILTHTINE
-139 STGYD
+139 
-144 ASKNDYSGTPTIHNN
+144 TPSVTKD
-159 DGQFVIKNES
+159 DGSYVIKNAS
-169 NNLSFDMGGDDMNQF
+169 DDKAFDMSGDDFNQF
-184 CGWHGEGSN
+184 CGWQGKDAN

-200 VTVSAT
+200 VTVSET
-206 ETVTARKLTFTVQN
+206 ETVTARNVTFTVQN
-220 TEGTT
+220 AEGVT
-225 DASLTNA
+225 DASLATS
-232 ATTAWL
+232 TTAPL
-238 CDGEE
+238 ADGDE
-243 VGQTLSVNPSKVSA
+243 VAQTISMNPSKASA

-262 CQSANKV
+262 CQATNKV
-269 VAEDNATFVYKLT
+269 VAENNATFVYKLT
-282 EGTAPFEYSTSAD
+282 EGTAPFEYSTSTD
-295 RKWYLMRFWGRDNNF
+295 RKWYLMRFQGSDNNF
-310 ASYLNATDA
+310 ASYLNTADA
-319 NINVETAVKSFAH
+319 NINVETAVKSFTN

-364 PNNGNNQELLQL
+364 HTGNNQELLQL

-388 NNNGGFS
+388 NKGGFS
-395 LQMSGKAS
+395 LQKSGNAN

-415 VWDND
+415 VWNNGD
-420 GSYNAAQSKVEFY
+420 SYNAVQSKVEFY

-485 NNKLVKAVNTTPDEN
+485 NNKLLTAVNTTPDEN

-562 SAYYLLYVNLNA
+562 SAYYLLNVNLNA

-665 SVSFPYATQVT
+665 SVAFPYDTKVT
-676 DNVKAYYAS
+676 GDVKAYYAS
-685 EINTDGVITLSE
+685 DIDASGVITLSE

-708 AILYNDGGATTAVL
+708 AILYSDAATTAVL

-728 TAAAPTK
+728 TAAAPEK

-759 ENDEVAFMLNGL
+759 GNGEVAFMLNGL

-807 VVAGTNDGVQY
+807 VVAGANDGVQY

>member
-1 MKKFT
+1 
-6 FLLSLLLAFVGV
+6 
-18 TASAQVTM
+18 
-26 KKLTAAPDLTK
+26 
-37 AVTNLDDLVNG
+37 
-48 GTYVFYNI
+48 
-56 NNQKYIN
+56 
-63 IDNYDNL
+63 
-70 HFGRAAELS
+70 
-79 VDKKLSASAVFTFHI
+79 
-94 TKGETTTYTFE
+94 
-105 TAVNG
+105 
-110 KYMPAAAD
+110 MPAAAD
-118 NNNSGGATATET
+118 NNNDGGATAADA
-130 AASFVIQNR
+130 AASFVILTHTINE
-139 STGYD
+139 
-144 ASKNDYSGTPTIHNN
+144 TPSVTKD
-159 DGQFVIKNES
+159 DGSYVIKNAS
-169 NNLSFDMGGDDMNQF
+169 DDKAFDMSGDDFNQF
-184 CGWHGEGSN
+184 CGWQGKGAN

-200 VTVSAT
+200 VTVSET
-206 ETVTARKLTFTVQN
+206 ETVTARNVTFTVQN
-220 TEGTT
+220 AEGVT
-225 DASLTNA
+225 DASLATS
-232 ATTAWL
+232 TTAPL
-238 CDGEE
+238 ADGDE
-243 VGQTLSVNPSKVSA
+243 VAQTISMNPSKASA

-262 CQSANKV
+262 CQATNKV
-269 VAEDNATFVYKLT
+269 VAENNATFVYKLT
-282 EGTAPFEYSTSAD
+282 EGTAPFEYSTSTD
-295 RKWYLMRFWGRDNNF
+295 RKWYLMRFQGSDNNF
-310 ASYLNATDA
+310 ASYLNTADA
-319 NINVETAVKSFAH
+319 NINVETAVKSFTN

-364 PNNGNNQELLQL
+364 HTGNNQELLQL

-388 NNNGGFS
+388 NKGGFS
-395 LQMSGKAS
+395 LQKSGNAN

-415 VWDND
+415 VWNNGD
-420 GSYNAAQSKVEFY
+420 SYNAVQSKVEFY

-485 NNKLVKAVNTTPDEN
+485 NNKLLTAVNTTPDEN

-562 SAYYLLYVNLNA
+562 SAYYLLNVNLNA

-665 SVSFPYATQVT
+665 SVAFPYDTKVT
-676 DNVKAYYAS
+676 GDVKAYYAS
-685 EINTDGVITLSE
+685 DIDASGVITLSE

-708 AILYNDGGATTAVL
+708 AILYSDAATTAVL

-728 TAAAPTK
+728 TAAAPEK

-759 ENDEVAFMLNGL
+759 GNGEVAFMLNGL

-807 VVAGTNDGVQY
+807 VVAGANDGVQY

>member
-63 IDNYDNL
+63 IDNFDNL

-105 TAVNG
+105 TAVSG

-118 NNNSGGATATET
+118 NNNDGGATAADA
-130 AASFVIQNR
+130 AASFVILTHTINE
-139 STGYD
+139 
-144 ASKNDYSGTPTIHNN
+144 TPSVTKD
-159 DGQFVIKNES
+159 DGSYVIKNAS
-169 NNLSFDMGGDDMNQF
+169 DDKAFDMSGDDFNQF
-184 CGWHGEGSN
+184 CGWQGKGAN

-200 VTVSAT
+200 VTVSET
-206 ETVTARKLTFTVQN
+206 ETVTARNVTFTVQN
-220 TEGTT
+220 AEGVT
-225 DASLTNA
+225 DASLATS
-232 ATTAWL
+232 TTAPL
-238 CDGEE
+238 ADGDE
-243 VGQTLSVNPSKVSA
+243 VAQTISMNPSKASA

-262 CQSANKV
+262 CQATNKV
-269 VAEDNATFVYKLT
+269 VAADNATFVYKLT
-282 EGTAPFEYSTSAD
+282 EGTAPFAYSTSTD
-295 RKWYLMRFWGRDNNF
+295 RKWYLMRFQGSDNNF
-310 ASYLNATDA
+310 ASYLNTTDA
-319 NINVETAVKSFAH
+319 NINVETAVKSFTN

-364 PNNGNNQELLQL
+364 HTGNNQELLQL

-388 NNNGGFS
+388 NKGGFS
-395 LQMSGKAS
+395 LQKSGNAN

-415 VWDND
+415 VWNNGD
-420 GSYNAAQSKVEFY
+420 SYNAVQSKVEFY

-485 NNKLVKAVNTTPDEN
+485 NNQLVKAVNTTPDEN

-539 ATRIQA
+539 ATRIQSN
-545 GKCNAT
+545 KCNAT

-562 SAYYLLYVNLNA
+562 SAYYLLNVNLNA
-574 YLGKITANDQANIAM
+574 YLGKITADNQDKIAM
-589 VKDKT
+589 VKDKAST
-594 ATVAYTLNHRSG
+594 AAYILNHRSG

-619 AYKGGDYENLGRY
+619 AYKGGDFENIGRY
-632 DNDGDGKDSDG
+632 DSDGDGKDSDG

-665 SVSFPYATQVT
+665 SVAFPYDTQVT
-676 DNVKAYYAS
+676 GDVKAYYAS

-722 NILTSS
+722 NILASS

-748 DADATYALGKK
+748 EADATYALGKK
-759 ENDEVAFMLNGL
+759 ENGEVAFMLNGL

-807 VVAGTNDGVQY
+807 VVAGANDGVQY

>member
-63 IDNYDNL
+63 IDNFDNL

-105 TAVNG
+105 TAVSG

-118 NNNSGGATATET
+118 NNNDGGATAADA
-130 AASFVIQNR
+130 AASFVILTHTINE
-139 STGYD
+139 
-144 ASKNDYSGTPTIHNN
+144 TPSVTKD
-159 DGQFVIKNES
+159 DGSYVIKNAS
-169 NNLSFDMGGDDMNQF
+169 DDKAFDMSGDDFNQF
-184 CGWHGEGSN
+184 CGWQGKGAN

-200 VTVSAT
+200 VTVSET
-206 ETVTARKLTFTVQN
+206 ETVTARNVTFTVQN
-220 TEGTT
+220 AEGVT
-225 DASLTNA
+225 DVSLATS
-232 ATTAWL
+232 TTAPL
-238 CDGEE
+238 ADGDE
-243 VGQTLSVNPSKVSA
+243 VAQTISMNPSKASA

-262 CQSANKV
+262 CQATNKV
-269 VAEDNATFVYKLT
+269 VAADNATFVYKLT
-282 EGTAPFEYSTSAD
+282 EGTAPFAYSTSTD
-295 RKWYLMRFWGRDNNF
+295 RKWYLMRFQGSDNNF
-310 ASYLNATDA
+310 ASYLNTTDA
-319 NINVETAVKSFAH
+319 NINVETAVKSFTN

-364 PNNGNNQELLQL
+364 HTGNNQELLQL

-388 NNNGGFS
+388 NKGGFS
-395 LQMSGKAS
+395 LQKSGNAN

-415 VWDND
+415 VWNNGD
-420 GSYNAAQSKVEFY
+420 SYNAVQSKVEFY

-485 NNKLVKAVNTTPDEN
+485 NNQLVKAVNTTPDEN

-539 ATRIQA
+539 ATRIQSN
-545 GKCNAT
+545 KCNAT

-562 SAYYLLYVNLNA
+562 SAYYLLNVNLNA
-574 YLGKITANDQANIAM
+574 YLGKITADNQDKIAM
-589 VKDKT
+589 VKDKAST
-594 ATVAYTLNHRSG
+594 AAYILNHRSG

-619 AYKGGDYENLGRY
+619 AYKGGDFENIGRY
-632 DNDGDGKDSDG
+632 DSDGDGKDSDG

-665 SVSFPYATQVT
+665 SVAFPYDTQVT
-676 DNVKAYYAS
+676 GDVKAYYAS

-748 DADATYALGKK
+748 EADNTYALGKK
-759 ENDEVAFMLNGL
+759 GNGEVAFMLNNL
-771 TVITAN
+771 TVISAN

-785 LTSGGIASNVLNFGQ
+785 LTGGSIASNVLNFGQ

-807 VVAGTNDGVQY
+807 VVAGANDGVQY

>member
-63 IDNYDNL
+63 IDNFDNL

-105 TAVNG
+105 TAVSG

-118 NNNSGGATATET
+118 NNNDGGATAADA
-130 AASFVIQNR
+130 AASFVILTHTINETP
-139 STGYD
+139 SVT
-144 ASKNDYSGTPTIHNN
+144 KNDGSY
-159 DGQFVIKNES
+159 VIKNAS
-169 NNLSFDMGGDDMNQF
+169 DDKAFDMSGDDFNQF
-184 CGWHGEGSN
+184 CGWQGKGAN

-200 VTVSAT
+200 VTVSET
-206 ETVTARKLTFTVQN
+206 ETVTARNVTFTVQN
-220 TEGTT
+220 AEGVT
-225 DASLTNA
+225 DASLATS
-232 ATTAWL
+232 TTAPL
-238 CDGEE
+238 ADGDE
-243 VGQTLSVNPSKVSA
+243 VAQTISMNPSKASA

-262 CQSANKV
+262 CQATNKV
-269 VAEDNATFVYKLT
+269 VAADNATFVYKLT
-282 EGTAPFEYSTSAD
+282 EGTAPFAYSTSTD
-295 RKWYLMRFWGRDNNF
+295 RKWYLMRFQGSDNNF
-310 ASYLNATDA
+310 ASYLNTTDA
-319 NINVETAVKSFAH
+319 NINVETAVKSFTN

-364 PNNGNNQELLQL
+364 PKGNNQELLQL

-388 NNNGGFS
+388 NKGGFS

-415 VWDND
+415 VWDNGD
-420 GSYNAAQSKVEFY
+420 SYNAVQSKVEFY
-433 PVLDKAKGFLTSN
+433 PVLDKAKGFLTRD

-464 DKAALKTEFQNATDF
+464 DKAALKANLQNATDF

-485 NNKLVKAVNTTPDEN
+485 NNKLVAAVKTTPDEN

-539 ATRIQA
+539 ATRIQSN
-545 GKCNAT
+545 KCNAT

-562 SAYYLLYVNLNA
+562 SAYYLLNVNLNA
-574 YLGKITANDQANIAM
+574 YLGKITANNQASIAM
-589 VKDKT
+589 VKDKD

-606 TKFALVLGDHCIN
+606 TKFALVLGDYCIN
-619 AYKGGDYENLGRY
+619 AFEGGDSEKIGRY
-632 DNDGDGKDSDG
+632 DNDGDGKDSEG

-665 SVSFPYATQVT
+665 SVAFPYATQVT
-676 DNVKAYYAS
+676 GDVEAYYAS

-722 NILTSS
+722 NILASS
-728 TAAAPTK
+728 TAAAPAK

-748 DADATYALGKK
+748 TANETYALGKK
-759 ENDEVAFMLNGL
+759 ENGEVAFMLNGL

-807 VVAGTNDGVQY
+807 VVAGANDGVQY

>member
-26 KKLTAAPDLTK
+26 KKLTVAPDLTK
-37 AVTNLDDLVNG
+37 AVTNLDELKDG

-63 IDNYDNL
+63 IDNFDNL

-79 VDKKLSASAVFTFHI
+79 VDQKNSASAVFTFHI
-94 TKGETTTYTFE
+94 TKGETRTTYTFE
-105 TAVNG
+105 TAVAG
-110 KYMPAAAD
+110 KYMPAAKD
-118 NNNSGGATATET
+118 NNNDGGATATET
-130 AASFVIQNR
+130 AASFVIQNE

-144 ASKNDYSGTPTIHNN
+144 ASKKDYSGTPTTHED
-159 DGQFVIKNES
+159 DGQFVIRNES
-169 NNLSFDMGGDDMNQF
+169 NNLSFDMGGDDKNQF

-206 ETVTARKLTFTVQN
+206 ETVTPRKLTFTVQN

-232 ATTAWL
+232 ATTVWL

-243 VGQTLSVNPSKVSA
+243 VGQTLSVNPSKASA

-262 CQSANKV
+262 CQSTNKV

-282 EGTAPFEYSTSAD
+282 EGTAPFAYSTSAD
-295 RKWYLMRFWGRDNNF
+295 RKWYLMRFQGSDNNF
-310 ASYLNATDA
+310 ASYLNTTDA
-319 NINVETAVKSFAH
+319 NINVETAVKSFAN

-364 PNNGNNQELLQL
+364 PNNGNNQVLLQL

-381 ELIVRPN
+381 ELIVRL

-395 LQMSGKAS
+395 LQMSGNAS
-403 ACFGHHVGANLG
+403 VCFGHHVGANLG
-415 VWDND
+415 VWNH
-420 GSYNAAQSKVEFY
+420 GNSYNATQSKVEFY
-433 PVLDKAKGFLTSN
+433 PVLDKAKTFLTSD

-464 DKAALKTEFQNATDF
+464 DKAALKENLQNATNF

-485 NNKLVKAVNTTPDEN
+485 NNTLVAAVNTTPDEN

-508 AGVNKNNYI
+508 AGVKANEYI

-524 QVNNTSKELVENNAN
+524 QVNNTSNELVENNAN
-539 ATRIQA
+539 ATRIQSN
-545 GKCNAT
+545 KCNAT

-562 SAYYLLYVNLNA
+562 SAYYLLNVNLNA
-574 YLGKITANDQANIAM
+574 YLGKITVNDQASIAM
-589 VKDKT
+589 VKDKA

-606 TKFALVLGDHCIN
+606 TKFALVLGDYCIN
-619 AYKGGDYENLGRY
+619 AYKGGNYENIGRY

-665 SVSFPYATQVT
+665 SVAFPYATKVT
-676 DNVKAYYAS
+676 GDVKAYYAS

-728 TAAAPTK
+728 TAAAPAK

-759 ENDEVAFMLNGL
+759 ENGEVAFMLNGL

-785 LTSGGIASNVLNFGQ
+785 LTGGSIASNVLNFGQ

>member
-105 TAVNG
+105 TAVSG

-118 NNNSGGATATET
+118 NKNDGGATAADA
-130 AASFVIQNR
+130 AASFVILTHTINE
-139 STGYD
+139 
-144 ASKNDYSGTPTIHNN
+144 TPSVTKD
-159 DGQFVIKNES
+159 DGSYVIKNAS
-169 NNLSFDMGGDDMNQF
+169 DDKAFDMSGDDFNQF
-184 CGWHGEGSN
+184 CGWQGKGAN

-200 VTVSAT
+200 VTVSET
-206 ETVTARKLTFTVQN
+206 ETVTARNVTFTVQN
-220 TEGTT
+220 AEGVT
-225 DASLTNA
+225 DASLATS
-232 ATTAWL
+232 TTAPL
-238 CDGEE
+238 AYGDE
-243 VGQTLSVNPSKVSA
+243 VAQTISMNPSKASA

-262 CQSANKV
+262 CQATNKV
-269 VAEDNATFVYKLT
+269 VAADNATFVYKLT
-282 EGTAPFEYSTSAD
+282 EGTAPFAYSTSTD
-295 RKWYLMRFWGRDNNF
+295 RKWYLMRFQGSDNNF
-310 ASYLNATDA
+310 ASYLNTTDA
-319 NINVETAVKSFAH
+319 NINVETAVKSFTN

-364 PNNGNNQELLQL
+364 HTGNNQELLQL

-388 NNNGGFS
+388 NKGGFS
-395 LQMSGKAS
+395 LQKSDNAN

-415 VWDND
+415 VWNNGD
-420 GSYNAAQSKVEFY
+420 SYNAVQSKVEFY
-433 PVLDKAKGFLTSN
+433 PVLDKAKAFLTSD
-446 VENVNT
+446 VENANT
-452 NVNLL
+452 NANLL
-457 GVYMSDA
+457 GVYIAEA
-464 DKAALKTEFQNATDF
+464 DKANLKTEVQKATDFNALKTANGK
-479 AALKTV
+479 L
-485 NNKLVKAVNTTPDEN
+485 LVKTTPEKD

-539 ATRIQA
+539 ATRIQSN
-545 GKCNAT
+545 KCNAT

-562 SAYYLLYVNLNA
+562 SAYYLLNVNLNA
-574 YLGKITANDQANIAM
+574 YLGKITANNQASIAM
-589 VKDKT
+589 VKDKD

-606 TKFALVLGDHCIN
+606 TKFALVLGDYCIN
-619 AYKGGDYENLGRY
+619 AFEGGDSEKIGRY
-632 DNDGDGKDSDG
+632 DNDGDGKDSEG

-665 SVSFPYATQVT
+665 SVAFPYATQVT
-676 DNVKAYYAS
+676 GDVEAYYAS

-722 NILTSS
+722 NILASS
-728 TAAAPTK
+728 TAAAPAK

-748 DADATYALGKK
+748 TANETYALGKK
-759 ENDEVAFMLNGL
+759 ENGEVAFMLNGL

-807 VVAGTNDGVQY
+807 VVAGANDGVQY

>member
-63 IDNYDNL
+63 IDNFDNL

-105 TAVNG
+105 TAVSG

-118 NNNSGGATATET
+118 NNNDGGATAADA
-130 AASFVIQNR
+130 AASFVILTHTINE
-139 STGYD
+139 
-144 ASKNDYSGTPTIHNN
+144 TPSVTKD
-159 DGQFVIKNES
+159 DGSYVIKNAS
-169 NNLSFDMGGDDMNQF
+169 DDKAFDMSGDDFNQF
-184 CGWHGEGSN
+184 CGWQGKGAN

-200 VTVSAT
+200 VTVSET
-206 ETVTARKLTFTVQN
+206 ETVTARNVTFTVQN
-220 TEGTT
+220 AEGVT
-225 DASLTNA
+225 DASLATS
-232 ATTAWL
+232 TTAPL
-238 CDGEE
+238 ADGDE
-243 VGQTLSVNPSKVSA
+243 VAQTISMNPSKASA

-262 CQSANKV
+262 CQATNKV
-269 VAEDNATFVYKLT
+269 VAADNATFVYKLT
-282 EGTAPFEYSTSAD
+282 EGTAPFAYSTSTD
-295 RKWYLMRFWGRDNNF
+295 RKWYLMRFQGSDNNF
-310 ASYLNATDA
+310 ASYLNTTDA
-319 NINVETAVKSFAH
+319 NINVETAVKSFTN

-364 PNNGNNQELLQL
+364 HTGNNQELLQL

-388 NNNGGFS
+388 NKGGFS
-395 LQMSGKAS
+395 LQKSGNAN

-415 VWDND
+415 VWNNGD
-420 GSYNAAQSKVEFY
+420 SYNAVQSKVEFY

-485 NNKLVKAVNTTPDEN
+485 NNQLVKAVNTTPDEN

-539 ATRIQA
+539 ATRIQSN
-545 GKCNAT
+545 KCNAT

-562 SAYYLLYVNLNA
+562 SAYYLLNVNLNA
-574 YLGKITANDQANIAM
+574 YLGKITANNQASIAM
-589 VKDKT
+589 VKDKA

-606 TKFALVLGDHCIN
+606 TKFALVLGDYCIN
-619 AYKGGDYENLGRY
+619 AFEGGDSEKIGRY
-632 DNDGDGKDSDG
+632 DNDGDGKDSEG

-665 SVSFPYATQVT
+665 SVAFPYATQVT
-676 DNVKAYYAS
+676 GDVKAYYAS

-708 AILYNDGGATTAVL
+708 AILYNEGATTAVL
-722 NILTSS
+722 NILASS
-728 TAAAPTK
+728 TAAAPAK

-748 DADATYALGKK
+748 TANETYALGKK
-759 ENDEVAFMLNGL
+759 GNGEVAFMLNSL
-771 TVITAN
+771 EVITAN

-785 LTSGGIASNVLNFGQ
+785 LTGGSIASNVLNFGQ

>member
-105 TAVNG
+105 TAVSG

-118 NNNSGGATATET
+118 NNNDGGATAADA
-130 AASFVIQNR
+130 AASFVILTHTINE
-139 STGYD
+139 
-144 ASKNDYSGTPTIHNN
+144 TPSVTKD
-159 DGQFVIKNES
+159 DGSYVIKNAS
-169 NNLSFDMGGDDMNQF
+169 DDKAFDMSGDDLNQF
-184 CGWHGEGSN
+184 CGWQGKGAN

-200 VTVSAT
+200 VTVSET
-206 ETVTARKLTFTVQN
+206 ETVTARNVTFTVQN
-220 TEGTT
+220 AEGVT
-225 DASLTNA
+225 DASLATS
-232 ATTAWL
+232 TTAPL
-238 CDGEE
+238 ADGDE
-243 VGQTLSVNPSKVSA
+243 VAQTISMNPSKASA

-262 CQSANKV
+262 CQATNKV
-269 VAEDNATFVYKLT
+269 VAADNATFVYKLT
-282 EGTAPFEYSTSAD
+282 EGTAPFAYSTSTD
-295 RKWYLMRFWGRDNNF
+295 RKWYLMRFQGSDNNF
-310 ASYLNATDA
+310 ASYLNTTDA
-319 NINVETAVKSFAH
+319 NINVETAVKSFTN

-364 PNNGNNQELLQL
+364 HTGNNQELLQL

-388 NNNGGFS
+388 NKGGFS
-395 LQMSGKAS
+395 LQKSGNAN

-415 VWDND
+415 VWNNGD
-420 GSYNAAQSKVEFY
+420 SYNAVQSKVEFY

-485 NNKLVKAVNTTPDEN
+485 NNKLLTAVNTTPDEN

-562 SAYYLLYVNLNA
+562 SAYYLLNVNLNA

-589 VKDKT
+589 VKDKA

-665 SVSFPYATQVT
+665 SVAFPYDTQVT
-676 DNVKAYYAS
+676 GDVKAYYAS

-697 YADGVIPANQG
+697 YANGVIPANQG

-728 TAAAPTK
+728 TAAAPAK

>member
-26 KKLTAAPDLTK
+26 KKMTVAPDLTK
-37 AVTNLDDLVNG
+37 AVTNLDELKDG

-63 IDNYDNL
+63 IDNFDNL

-79 VDKKLSASAVFTFHI
+79 VDQKISASAVFTFHI

-169 NNLSFDMGGDDMNQF
+169 NKLSFDMGGDDMNQF

-225 DASLTNA
+225 DANLTNA

-262 CQSANKV
+262 CQSTNKV

-282 EGTAPFEYSTSAD
+282 EGTAPFAYSTSAD
-295 RKWYLMRFWGRDNNF
+295 RKWYLMRFQGSDNNF

-319 NINVETAVKSFAH
+319 NINVETAVKSFAN

-364 PNNGNNQELLQL
+364 PTGNNQELLQL

-388 NNNGGFS
+388 NKGGFS
-395 LQMSGKAS
+395 LQMSGNAS

-415 VWDND
+415 VWNN
-420 GSYNAAQSKVEFY
+420 GNSYNAAQSKVEFY
-433 PVLDKAKGFLTSN
+433 PVLDKAKTFLTSD

-464 DKAALKTEFQNATDF
+464 DKAALKKNLQNATDF
-479 AALKTV
+479 AALKTA
-485 NNKLVKAVNTTPDEN
+485 NDKLVAAVNTTPDEN

-508 AGVNKNNYI
+508 AGVKANEYI

-524 QVNNTSKELVENNAN
+524 QVNNTSNELVENNAN
-539 ATRIQA
+539 ATRIQSN
-545 GKCNAT
+545 KCNAT

-562 SAYYLLYVNLNA
+562 SAYYLLNVNLNA
-574 YLGKITANDQANIAM
+574 YLGKITVNDQASIAM
-589 VKDKT
+589 VKDKA

-606 TKFALVLGDHCIN
+606 TKFALVLGDYCIN
-619 AYKGGDYENLGRY
+619 AYKGGNYENIGRY

-665 SVSFPYATQVT
+665 SVAFPYATQVT
-676 DNVKAYYAS
+676 GDVKAYYAS

-697 YADGVIPANQG
+697 YANGVIPANQG

-728 TAAAPTK
+728 TAAAPAK

-748 DADATYALGKK
+748 GADATYALGKK
-759 ENDEVAFMLNGL
+759 ENGEVAFMLNGL

-807 VVAGTNDGVQY
+807 VVAGANDGVQY

>member
-105 TAVNG
+105 TAVSG

-118 NNNSGGATATET
+118 NNNDGGATAADA
-130 AASFVIQNR
+130 AASFVILTHTINE
-139 STGYD
+139 
-144 ASKNDYSGTPTIHNN
+144 TPSVTKD
-159 DGQFVIKNES
+159 DGSYVIKNAS
-169 NNLSFDMGGDDMNQF
+169 DDKAFDMSGDDFNQF
-184 CGWHGEGSN
+184 CGWQGKGAN

-200 VTVSAT
+200 VTVSET
-206 ETVTARKLTFTVQN
+206 ETVTARNVTFTVQN
-220 TEGTT
+220 AEGVT
-225 DASLTNA
+225 DASLATS
-232 ATTAWL
+232 TTAPL
-238 CDGEE
+238 ADGDE
-243 VGQTLSVNPSKVSA
+243 VAQTISMNPSKASA

-262 CQSANKV
+262 CQATNKV
-269 VAEDNATFVYKLT
+269 VAADNATFVYKLT
-282 EGTAPFEYSTSAD
+282 EGTAPFAYSTSTD
-295 RKWYLMRFWGRDNNF
+295 RKWYLMRFQGSDNNF
-310 ASYLNATDA
+310 ASYLNTTDA
-319 NINVETAVKSFAH
+319 NINVETAVKSFTN

-364 PNNGNNQELLQL
+364 HTGNNQELLQL

-388 NNNGGFS
+388 NKGGFS
-395 LQMSGKAS
+395 LQKSGNAN

-415 VWDND
+415 VWNNGD
-420 GSYNAAQSKVEFY
+420 SYNAVQSKVEFY

-485 NNKLVKAVNTTPDEN
+485 NNKLLTAVNTTPDEN

-562 SAYYLLYVNLNA
+562 SAYYLLNVNLNA

-589 VKDKT
+589 VKDKA

-665 SVSFPYATQVT
+665 SVAFPYDTQVT
-676 DNVKAYYAS
+676 GDVKAYYAS

-748 DADATYALGKK
+748 EADNTYALGKK
-759 ENDEVAFMLNGL
+759 GNGEVAFMLNNL
-771 TVITAN
+771 TVISAN

-785 LTSGGIASNVLNFGQ
+785 LTGGSIASNVLNFGQ

-807 VVAGTNDGVQY
+807 VVAGANDGVQY